1 MKVKRFFQKT
11 KLRKIVLP
19 VILLFMAIVGC
30 LTTSSA
36 AINRN
41 MSESAVKN
49 TPVSTKAIVQTEDE
63 DFEESLSSDD
73 GVSYTK
79 IGSDIYVVNY
89 DNSDSANQA
98 VNETYANSENVTA
111 NYDTIFKAAGN
122 GTFKKNINV
131 QKATDVLTEG
141 MTWREYADSV
151 GKKLVAVIDTG
162 VSEEY
167 SAVNMNFTDEAD
179 EDENGHGTMVAQTII
194 ENADGKAIIMSLKAL
209 GADGT
214 GYMSDVMEAV
224 QYAREQH
231 VDIIN
236 MSISAEDTT
245 GNSVFKSQITSAI
258 SEGIQIVAAAGNY
271 NTSSSYY
278 IPANIDGVISVGAVD
293 ADGNKIKTSNFNA
306 TYYEEA
312 DSSSIA
318 AAKIAGKIASGND
331 LSDEKKDS
339 DIKYNSETVNTKNTL
354 DKIYA
359 SDATEFVV
367 DKKEHATSHAL
378 DSFFDEKSKQYYYTY
393 SSPKEL
399 FKDWTRYTDDSDT
412 QQYYSISKE
421 KDKPFTIQYTTRQ
434 IQIYCWTGHGSW
446 KVGDGDGNDMD
457 GANVWRRGNWKG
469 YINKAYNETN
479 NPWPVR
485 FWASSD
491 ANYYNEQVGAQ
502 EGTWVW
508 EWNTANGLDN
518 ANFTVSFAPMT
529 RYRLYYDG
537 NGGTRDKE
545 YDQSN
550 YLIPGGSWQIYGS
563 NGKVAGLA
571 GASRTYYKFLGWG
584 SSKNDSRTDYG
595 TKDTISPWFSSGDKI
610 AYAKWEPYKLKVE
623 YYAAGA
629 LSGVPTPQ
637 TITYGVA
644 TNLSSSVPVKWGYTF
659 DHWTTN
665 GKQNDKLKS
674 NVDVPYRIGHTN
686 TYMAMTW
693 DKVVG
698 NLNGQT
704 VTLYGI
710 WNENTYNVVFNKN
723 DNGQRQTSTTAT
735 GTVANVTDALYDHTT
750 VTIPE
755 GYTKEG
761 YVFTGWNTKPD
772 GSGTRCDNGQKGNYL
787 PGEKL
792 TCLSV
797 TKDSKGKITSEAKT
811 VTLYAQ
817 WEPIS
822 YNITFDSNKETHV
835 RKNNKD
841 GRDYSLTKSSETTQI
856 VSGST
861 ASQSQTFDKAA
872 ALTANGFKWEG
883 HTFLGWSTDK
893 NATVATWKDGNTAS
907 YNFNTT
913 GGLSSTDK
921 DNVTLY
927 AIWRADAKKVTVD
940 PVKGSGKWNAAGD
953 PNQGGSSSV
962 KKAEDSVNRDGTG
975 NTKWGDKVILGE
987 AIPEN
992 KDATITYDVNTD
1004 EAVNID
1010 KTSETVHWKFSK
1022 WTKNAGANGIL
1033 YNNSSRAN
1041 DGSHDNGAQTYYI
1054 IQDTNDTVTA
1064 NYYMQS
1070 VVLPTPSRDGY
1081 TFLGWYYDA
1090 GCTDKVDGR
1099 GPGGTKYPLD
1109 ANGEEMK
1116 SEYQTRGNGGDTFR
1130 TGSDITIYARWQK
1143 NSYNYADTL
1152 QAFMQDD
1159 NGTSEQKVMIRK
1171 IDKTT
1176 KQPLTSVTINGKAS
1190 YFKLEV
1196 YKKSISSSN
1205 KVITIQTDTGVF
1217 DAGGNKLAGKTADAD
1232 GWYDVSAYLT
1242 PGETYIVHESIAA
1255 PGYSIAKDQTFV
1267 YTPNAATQ
1275 ISVEDEIVHPGNTYF
1290 LKLDSHG
1297 RLMSNVVFTLKDE
1310 TTGEIIKDFK
1320 TNRKGEF
1327 SAETDPV
1334 TGKPTITMYNYCTAG
1349 HRYSLTE
1356 KSAPAGFKLAA
1367 PVYFTMP
1374 DDGSSPATITVE
1386 DTPKTAGKLQ
1396 IQKLN
1401 HDDEPLAGAV
1411 FQLFTK
1417 DADGNLQPCYMKKST
1432 NEWTAEKGKSDDVVE
1447 MIGTTGDDGIV
1458 TFKNLPV
1465 NASYTGSEPD
1475 FTKKYYLKEVQ
1486 APEGY
1491 SLLTDIMEI
1500 RLPEDSDGQTFTY
1513 TVKDDSVTLTLEAGG
1528 FGNPMIY
1535 VGCGAIALLSVLDLI
1550 RRRHITA

>member
-1 MKVKRFFQKT
+1 MAIKQFFKKA
-11 KLRKIVLP
+11 KLRRLIIP
-19 VILLFMAIVGC
+19 VIVIFMTIVYFLTASSTAVNQKATGAIQ
-30 LTTSSA
+30 
-36 AINRN
+36 NR
-41 MSESAVKN
+41 
-49 TPVSTKAIVQTEDE
+49 PVSTKAIIQTEDE

-98 VNETYANSENVTA
+98 VNETYANSENVTT

-122 GTFKKNINV
+122 GNFKKNINV

-141 MTWREYADSV
+141 MTWREYADAV

-162 VSEEY
+162 VSEDY

-245 GNSVFKSQITSAI
+245 GNFVFKSQITSAI

-331 LSDEKKDS
+331 LSGEKKDS
-339 DIKYNSETVNTKNTL
+339 DIKYDSETVNTKNTL

-367 DKKEHATSHAL
+367 DTKEHATTYSL
-378 DSFFDEKSKQYYYTY
+378 DSFFDEESKQYYYTY
-393 SSPKEL
+393 KSSKEL
-399 FKDWTRYTDDSDT
+399 FSDWPKITDLDST
-412 QQYYSISKE
+412 PEYYSISKK
-421 KDKPFTIQYTTRQ
+421 KDKPFTIQYTKYPITINSNGKGRYWLSGGNELDLDQ
-434 IQIYCWTGHGSW
+434 SW
-446 KVGDGDGNDMD
+446 H
-457 GANVWRRGNWKG
+457 RGNYTG
-469 YINKAYNETN
+469 YVNEAFNDSNDAWPMDIHYESDYGYYCTVENPPKAAG
-479 NPWPVR
+479 V
-485 FWASSD
+485 AG
-491 ANYYNEQVGAQ
+491 VI
-502 EGTWVW
+502 GTISNR
-508 EWNTANGLDN
+508 EWTL
-518 ANFTVSFAPMT
+518 NFYPMT
-529 RYRLYYDG
+529 RYKLYYDA

-550 YLIPGGSWQIYGS
+550 ALIPGNGWQIYGS

-595 TKDTISPWFSSGDKI
+595 AKDTISPWFSSGDKT
-610 AYAKWEPYKLKVE
+610 AYAKWEPYKLKVN

-665 GKQNDKLKS
+665 GPQNDKLKS

-704 VTLYGI
+704 VTLYGV
-710 WNENTYNVVFNKN
+710 WKENTYNVVFNKN

-735 GTVANVTDALYDHTT
+735 GTVENVTDALYDHTT

-792 TCLSV
+792 TCLSA
-797 TKDSKGKITSEAKT
+797 TKDSTRKITGEAKT

-835 RKNNKD
+835 RKNSKD
-841 GRDYSLTKSSETTQI
+841 SRDYSLTKSSETTQI

-861 ASQSQTFDKAA
+861 ASQSQTFDKAV

-953 PNQGGSSSV
+953 PNQGGSSSI
-962 KKAEDSVNRDGTG
+962 KKAEDSVNRDGVG

-992 KDATITYDVNTD
+992 KDATVTYDVNTD

-1022 WTKNAGANGIL
+1022 WTQNTGAHGIL

-1041 DGSHDNGAQTYYI
+1041 EGSHDNGKQTYYI
-1054 IQDTNDTVTA
+1054 VQDTDDTVSA
-1064 NYYMQS
+1064 NYYMQT
-1070 VVLPTPSRDGY
+1070 VTLPTPTREGY

-1090 GCTDKVDGR
+1090 TCTDKVDGR
-1099 GPGGTKYPLD
+1099 GAGNSKYPLD

-1116 SEYQTRGNGGDTFR
+1116 AEYQTRGNGGDTFR
-1130 TGSDITIYARWQK
+1130 TDGDVTIYARWQK

-1152 QAFMQDD
+1152 QVFVQDD
-1159 NGTSEQKVMIRK
+1159 NGNDTGTYLRK
-1171 IDKTT
+1171 IDATT
-1176 KQPLTSVTINGKAS
+1176 LRPLKSVTAPNGTKYGFTVGIYKNNVSDSNLVLKLVTNKGLYGKNGNLVAPLT
-1190 YFKLEV
+1190 
-1196 YKKSISSSN
+1196 
-1205 KVITIQTDTGVF
+1205 TDV
-1217 DAGGNKLAGKTADAD
+1217 N
-1232 GWYDVSAYLT
+1232 GWYKINDQLEDGT
-1242 PGETYIVHESIAA
+1242 KYIVHEIEAA
-1255 PGYSIAKDQTFV
+1255 PGYVLAEDQSFV
-1267 YTPNAATQ
+1267 YNKSIPLQITVKDAKIYNDNGKVSITKYDEYSRVVANAEF
-1275 ISVEDEIVHPGNTYF
+1275 I
-1290 LKLDSHG
+1290 
-1297 RLMSNVVFTLKDE
+1297 LKDE
-1310 TTGEIIKDFK
+1310 TIGQEL
-1320 TNRKGEF
+1320 
-1327 SAETDPV
+1327 
-1334 TGKPTITMYNYCTAG
+1334 ITFTSDENGVLTKELSNYLTAG
-1349 HRYSLTE
+1349 HRYGLYETKAPEGYGICDPIYFTAPSRNGETMDDIIVQE
-1356 KSAPAGFKLAA
+1356 KTKNAELQILKQDGKNNEPLEGARFKL
-1367 PVYFTMP
+1367 YIK
-1374 DDGSSPATITVE
+1374 DSD
-1386 DTPKTAGKLQ
+1386 GKLVECFM
-1396 IQKLN
+1396 N
-1401 HDDEPLAGAV
+1401 VETHEWV
-1411 FQLFTK
+1411 
-1417 DADGNLQPCYMKKST
+1417 DAAKSSDT
-1432 NEWTAEKGKSDDVVE
+1432 VVPMELTTDEKGLVS
-1447 MIGTTGDDGIV
+1447 
-1458 TFKNLPV
+1458 FKNLPLRA
-1465 NASYTGSEPD
+1465 NFTGTEPD
-1475 FTKKYYLKEVQ
+1475 FTKSYYVKEIV
-1486 APEGY
+1486 APQGY
-1491 SLLTDIMEI
+1491 NALPDIIEIKLPDDGSNVFRYVATD
-1500 RLPEDSDGQTFTY
+1500 D
-1513 TVKDDSVTLTLEAGG
+1513 TVVLTLEAGG
-1528 FGNPMIY
+1528 NGQNVMILLMSSIMLAVSLGY
-1535 VGCGAIALLSVLDLI
+1535 IALSI
-1550 RRRHITA
+1550 RKRRNA

>member
-1 MKVKRFFQKT
+1 MAIKQFFKKT
-11 KLRKIVLP
+11 KLRRLIIP
-19 VILLFMAIVGC
+19 VIVIFMTIVYFLTASSTAVNQKATSAIQ
-30 LTTSSA
+30 
-36 AINRN
+36 NR
-41 MSESAVKN
+41 
-49 TPVSTKAIVQTEDE
+49 PVSTKAIIQTEDE
-63 DFEESLSSDD
+63 NFEESLSSDND
-73 GVSYTK
+73 VSYTK

-89 DNSDSANQA
+89 DNSDSADKA
-98 VNETYANSENVTA
+98 VNETYANSESVTT
-111 NYDTIFKAAGN
+111 NYDTIFEAAGN
-122 GTFKKNINV
+122 GNFKKSINV

-162 VSEEY
+162 VSEDY

-258 SEGIQIVAAAGNY
+258 SEGIQVVAAAGNY

-278 IPANIDGVISVGAVD
+278 IPANIDGVISVGAID

-331 LSDEKKDS
+331 LSGEKKDS

-367 DKKEHATSHAL
+367 DTKEHATSHAL

-399 FKDWTRYTDDSDT
+399 FKDWPKITDLDST
-412 QQYYSISKE
+412 PEYYSISK
-421 KDKPFTIQYTTRQ
+421 KKNKPFTIQYTKYPITINSNGKGR
-434 IQIYCWTGHGSW
+434 YWLSG
-446 KVGDGDGNDMD
+446 GNDND
-457 GANVWRRGNWKG
+457 LDQSWHRGNYTG
-469 YINKAYNETN
+469 YVNEAFNDSNDAWPMDIHYESDYGYYCPVENPPKAAGVAGVIGTISNREWTLNFYPMIHYTL
-479 NPWPVR
+479 
-485 FWASSD
+485 
-491 ANYYNEQVGAQ
+491 YYN
-502 EGTWVW
+502 
-508 EWNTANGLDN
+508 
-518 ANFTVSFAPMT
+518 
-529 RYRLYYDG
+529 G

-550 YLIPGGSWQIYGS
+550 ALIPGNGWQIYGS

-571 GASRTYYKFLGWG
+571 GANRTYYKFLGWG
-584 SSKNDSRTDYG
+584 SSKDDNKIDYG
-595 TKDTISPWFSSGDKI
+595 QKDSPSPWFSSGDKT

-629 LSGVPTPQ
+629 QSGVPAPQ
-637 TITYGVA
+637 EITYGVA

-665 GKQNDKLKS
+665 GPQNDKLKS

-704 VTLYGI
+704 VTLYGV
-710 WNENTYNVVFNKN
+710 WKENTYNVVFNKN
-723 DNGQRQTSTTAT
+723 DNGQRKTSTTAT

-792 TCLSV
+792 TCLSA

-835 RKNNKD
+835 RKNSKD
-841 GRDYSLTKSSETTQI
+841 SRDYSLTKSSETTQI

-861 ASQSQTFDKAA
+861 ASQSQTFDKAV

-927 AIWRADAKKVTVD
+927 AIWKADAHTVTID
-940 PVKGSGKWNAAGD
+940 PVKGSGTWNPAGD
-953 PNQGGSSSV
+953 PNQSGSSAV
-962 KKAEDSVNRDGTG
+962 RKGEDSVNKDKAG

-987 AIPEN
+987 AIPDN
-992 KDATITYDVNTD
+992 KDATVTYDVNTD
-1004 EAVNID
+1004 EPVNID

-1022 WTKNAGANGIL
+1022 WTKNTGANGIL
-1033 YNNSSRAN
+1033 YNNSSRTN

-1130 TGSDITIYARWQK
+1130 TDGDVTIYARWQK

-1152 QAFMQDD
+1152 QAFVQDD
-1159 NGTSEQKVMIRK
+1159 NGNDNGTYLRK
-1171 IDKTT
+1171 IDATT
-1176 KQPLTSVTINGKAS
+1176 LQPLDFVVAPSGMKYGFTVG
-1190 YFKLEV
+1190 V
-1196 YKKSISSSN
+1196 YKNSVSDSN
-1205 KVITIQTDTGVF
+1205 LVLKLVTDKGLY
-1217 DAGGNKLAGKTADAD
+1217 GKNGNLVAPLTTDSN
-1232 GWYDVSAYLT
+1232 GWYKINDYLEDGT
-1242 PGETYIVHESIAA
+1242 KYIVHEIEAA
-1255 PGYSIAKDQTFV
+1255 PSYLYAEDQTFV
-1267 YTPNAATQ
+1267 YSKAVPLQITMKDEKLIHEGGDISITKYDEYSRVVANA
-1275 ISVEDEIVHPGNTYF
+1275 EF
-1290 LKLDSHG
+1290 
-1297 RLMSNVVFTLKDE
+1297 MLKDE
-1310 TTGEIIKDFK
+1310 TTGKKVGTFTSDENGVIIESLAEWLDAGHHYGLYETNAPEGYGICNPIYFTAPSTNGETMDDIIVQEKTKNAELQILKQDGKNNEPLEGARFKLYMKDGDGKLVECFM
-1320 TNRKGEF
+1320 N
-1327 SAETDPV
+1327 AETHEWVDATKSSDTVVP
-1334 TGKPTITMYNYCTAG
+1334 ME
-1349 HRYSLTE
+1349 LT
-1356 KSAPAGFKLAA
+1356 
-1367 PVYFTMP
+1367 T
-1374 DDGSSPATITVE
+1374 D
-1386 DTPKTAGKLQ
+1386 
-1396 IQKLN
+1396 
-1401 HDDEPLAGAV
+1401 
-1411 FQLFTK
+1411 
-1417 DADGNLQPCYMKKST
+1417 
-1432 NEWTAEKGKSDDVVE
+1432 EKGLVS
-1447 MIGTTGDDGIV
+1447 
-1458 TFKNLPV
+1458 FKNLPLRA
-1465 NASYTGSEPD
+1465 NFTGTEPD
-1475 FTKKYYLKEVQ
+1475 FTKSYYVKEIA
-1486 APEGY
+1486 APQGY
-1491 SLLTDIMEI
+1491 NALPDIIEIKLPDDGSNVFRYVATD
-1500 RLPEDSDGQTFTY
+1500 D
-1513 TVKDDSVTLTLEAGG
+1513 TVVLTLEAGG
-1528 FGNPMIY
+1528 NGQNVMILLMSSIMLAVSLGY
-1535 VGCGAIALLSVLDLI
+1535 IALSI
-1550 RRRHITA
+1550 RKRRNA

>member
-1 MKVKRFFQKT
+1 MAIKQFFKKT
-11 KLRKIVLP
+11 KLRRLIIP
-19 VILLFMAIVGC
+19 VIVIFMAIVYF
-30 LTTSSA
+30 LTASSTAVNQKATS
-36 AINRN
+36 AIQN
-41 MSESAVKN
+41 SPA
-49 TPVSTKAIVQTEDE
+49 STKAIIQTEDE

-89 DNSDSANQA
+89 DNSDSAEQA
-98 VNETYANSENVTA
+98 VNETYANSEDVTT
-111 NYDTIFKAAGN
+111 NYDTIFEAAGN
-122 GTFKKNINV
+122 GNFKKNINV

-162 VSEEY
+162 VSEDY

-331 LSDEKKDS
+331 LSGEKKDS

-367 DKKEHATSHAL
+367 DTKEHATSHAL

-393 SSPKEL
+393 SSSKEL
-399 FKDWTRYTDDSDT
+399 FKDWPKITDLDST
-412 QQYYSISKE
+412 LEYYSISK
-421 KDKPFTIQYTTRQ
+421 KKNKPFTIQYTKYPITINSNGKGR
-434 IQIYCWTGHGSW
+434 YWLSG
-446 KVGDGDGNDMD
+446 GNDND
-457 GANVWRRGNWKG
+457 LDQSWHRGNYTG
-469 YINKAYNETN
+469 YVNEAFNDSNDAWPMDIHYESDYGYYCPVENPPKAAGVAGVIGTISNREWTLNFYPMIHYTL
-479 NPWPVR
+479 
-485 FWASSD
+485 
-491 ANYYNEQVGAQ
+491 YYN
-502 EGTWVW
+502 
-508 EWNTANGLDN
+508 
-518 ANFTVSFAPMT
+518 
-529 RYRLYYDG
+529 G

-550 YLIPGGSWQIYGS
+550 ALIPGNGWQIYGS
-563 NGKVAGLA
+563 NGKVADLA

-584 SSKNDSRTDYG
+584 SSKDDNKIDYG
-595 TKDTISPWFSSGDKI
+595 QKDSPSPWFSSGDKT

-629 LSGVPTPQ
+629 QSGVPAPQ
-637 TITYGVA
+637 EITYGVA

-665 GKQNDKLKS
+665 GPQNDKLKS
-674 NVDVPYRIGHTN
+674 NVEIPYRIGHTN
-686 TYMAMTW
+686 TYMAKTW
-693 DKVVG
+693 ADVVG

-723 DNGQRQTSTTAT
+723 DNGQRKTSTTAT
-735 GTVANVTDALYDHTT
+735 GTVENVTDALYDHTT

-797 TKDSKGKITSEAKT
+797 TKDSSGKITSEAKT

-841 GRDYSLTKSSETTQI
+841 NRDYSLTKSSETTQI

-861 ASQSQTFDKAA
+861 AAQSQTFDKAV

-940 PVKGSGKWNAAGD
+940 PVRGSGKWNAAGD

-962 KKAEDSVNRDGTG
+962 KKAEDSINKDGTG

-992 KDATITYDVNTD
+992 KDATVTYDVNTD
-1004 EAVNID
+1004 DTVNID

-1022 WTKNAGANGIL
+1022 WTQNTGAHGIL

-1041 DGSHDNGAQTYYI
+1041 DGSHDNGKQTYYI
-1054 IQDTNDTVTA
+1054 VQDTDDTVSA
-1064 NYYMQS
+1064 NYYMQT
-1070 VVLPTPSRDGY
+1070 VTLPTPTREGY

-1090 GCTDKVDGR
+1090 TCTDKVDGR
-1099 GPGGTKYPLD
+1099 GAGNSKYPLD

-1116 SEYQTRGNGGDTFR
+1116 AEYQTRGNGGDTFR
-1130 TGSDITIYARWQK
+1130 TDGNVTIYARWQK

-1152 QAFMQDD
+1152 QVFVQDD
-1159 NGTSEQKVMIRK
+1159 NGNDIGTYLRK
-1171 IDKTT
+1171 IDATT
-1176 KQPLTSVTINGKAS
+1176 LQPLKAVTTPSGAK
-1190 YFKLEV
+1190 YGFTVGV
-1196 YKKSISSSN
+1196 YKNNVSDSN
-1205 KVITIQTDTGVF
+1205 LVLKLITNKGLYGKNGNLVAPVTTDT
-1217 DAGGNKLAGKTADAD
+1217 N
-1232 GWYDVSAYLT
+1232 GWYKINDYLEDGT
-1242 PGETYIVHESIAA
+1242 KYIVHEIEAA
-1255 PGYSIAKDQTFV
+1255 PGYLLDKDQSFV
-1267 YTPNAATQ
+1267 YSKSTPLQITVKDEKLTHDGGDISITKYDEYSRVVANA
-1275 ISVEDEIVHPGNTYF
+1275 EF
-1290 LKLDSHG
+1290 L
-1297 RLMSNVVFTLKDE
+1297 LKDE
-1310 TTGEIIKDFK
+1310 ITNVEVTT
-1320 TNRKGEF
+1320 F
-1327 SAETDPV
+1327 SSDENGVLTDV
-1334 TGKPTITMYNYCTAG
+1334 LSRYITAG
-1349 HRYSLTE
+1349 HRYGLYETKAPEGYGICNPIYFTAPSTNGEAMNDIVVQE
-1356 KSAPAGFKLAA
+1356 KTKNAELQILKQDGKNNEPLEGARFKL
-1367 PVYFTMP
+1367 YMK
-1374 DDGSSPATITVE
+1374 DSD
-1386 DTPKTAGKLQ
+1386 GKLVECFM
-1396 IQKLN
+1396 N
-1401 HDDEPLAGAV
+1401 VETHEWVDA
-1411 FQLFTK
+1411 TK
-1417 DADGNLQPCYMKKST
+1417 ASDTVVPMELTTD
-1432 NEWTAEKGKSDDVVE
+1432 EKGLVS
-1447 MIGTTGDDGIV
+1447 
-1458 TFKNLPV
+1458 FKNLPLRA
-1465 NASYTGSEPD
+1465 NFTGTEPD
-1475 FTKKYYLKEVQ
+1475 FTKSYYVKEIV
-1486 APEGY
+1486 APQGY
-1491 SLLTDIMEI
+1491 NALPDIIEIKLPDDGSNVFRYVATD
-1500 RLPEDSDGQTFTY
+1500 D
-1513 TVKDDSVTLTLEAGG
+1513 TVVLTLEAGG
-1528 FGNPMIY
+1528 NGQNVMILLMSSIMLAVSLGY
-1535 VGCGAIALLSVLDLI
+1535 IALSI
-1550 RRRHITA
+1550 RKRRNASATR

>member
-1 MKVKRFFQKT
+1 MAIKQFFKKT
-11 KLRKIVLP
+11 KLRRLIIP
-19 VILLFMAIVGC
+19 VIVIFMAIVYF
-30 LTTSSA
+30 LTASSTA
-36 AINRN
+36 VNQKATGAIQNR
-41 MSESAVKN
+41 
-49 TPVSTKAIVQTEDE
+49 PVSTKAIIQTEDE

-98 VNETYANSENVTA
+98 VNETYANSENVTT
-111 NYDTIFKAAGN
+111 NYDTIFEAAGN
-122 GTFKKNINV
+122 GNFKKNINV
-131 QKATDVLTEG
+131 QKATDVLMEG

-162 VSEEY
+162 VSEDY

-293 ADGNKIKTSNFNA
+293 AAGNKIKTSNFNA

-367 DKKEHATSHAL
+367 DTKEHATSHAL

-393 SSPKEL
+393 KSSKEL
-399 FKDWTRYTDDSDT
+399 FSDWPKITDLDST
-412 QQYYSISKE
+412 PEYYSISKK
-421 KDKPFTIQYTTRQ
+421 KDKPFTIQYTKYPITINSNGKGR
-434 IQIYCWTGHGSW
+434 YWLSG
-446 KVGDGDGNDMD
+446 GNDND
-457 GANVWRRGNWKG
+457 LDQSWHRGNYTG
-469 YINKAYNETN
+469 YVNEGFNDSNDAWPMDIHYESDYGYYCPVENPPKAAGVAGVIGTISNREWTLNFYPMIHYTL
-479 NPWPVR
+479 
-485 FWASSD
+485 
-491 ANYYNEQVGAQ
+491 YYN
-502 EGTWVW
+502 
-508 EWNTANGLDN
+508 
-518 ANFTVSFAPMT
+518 
-529 RYRLYYDG
+529 G

-550 YLIPGGSWQIYGS
+550 ALIPGNGWQIYGS

-584 SSKNDSRTDYG
+584 SSKDDNKIDYG
-595 TKDTISPWFSSGDKI
+595 QKDSPSPLFSSGDKT

-665 GKQNDKLKS
+665 GPQNDKLKS

-686 TYMAMTW
+686 TYMAKTW
-693 DKVVG
+693 ADVVG

-704 VTLYGI
+704 VTLYGV
-710 WNENTYNVVFNKN
+710 WNQNTYDVVFNKN

-735 GTVANVTDALYDHTT
+735 GTVENVKNALYDDTK

-792 TCLSV
+792 TCLSA

-822 YNITFDSNKETHV
+822 YNITFDSNKDTHV

-841 GRDYSLTKSSETTQI
+841 NRDYSLTKSSETTQI

-861 ASQSQTFDKAA
+861 ASQSQTFDKAV

-940 PVKGSGKWNAAGD
+940 PVKGNGKWNAAGD

-992 KDATITYDVNTD
+992 KDATVTYDVNTD

-1022 WTKNAGANGIL
+1022 WTQNTGAHGIL

-1041 DGSHDNGAQTYYI
+1041 DGSHDNGKQTYYI
-1054 IQDTNDTVTA
+1054 VQDTDDTVSA
-1064 NYYMQS
+1064 NYYMQT
-1070 VVLPTPSRDGY
+1070 VTLPTPTREGY

-1090 GCTDKVDGR
+1090 TCTDKVDGR
-1099 GPGGTKYPLD
+1099 GAGNSKYPLD

-1116 SEYQTRGNGGDTFR
+1116 AEYQTRGNGGDTFR
-1130 TGSDITIYARWQK
+1130 TDGDVTIYARWQK

-1152 QAFMQDD
+1152 QVFVQDD
-1159 NGTSEQKVMIRK
+1159 NGNDTGTYLRK
-1171 IDKTT
+1171 IDAITLRPLKSVQTPQGKFGFT
-1176 KQPLTSVTINGKAS
+1176 VGIYKNSVNDSNLVLKLVTNKGLYGKNGNLVAPLT
-1190 YFKLEV
+1190 
-1196 YKKSISSSN
+1196 
-1205 KVITIQTDTGVF
+1205 TDV
-1217 DAGGNKLAGKTADAD
+1217 N
-1232 GWYDVSAYLT
+1232 GWYKISDQLEDGT
-1242 PGETYIVHESIAA
+1242 KYIVHEIEAA
-1255 PGYSIAKDQTFV
+1255 PGYTYDEDKTFV
-1267 YTPNAATQ
+1267 YNSKTPLQITVKDKRLQNPVGELSISKVDEYSRVVANAT
-1275 ISVEDEIVHPGNTYF
+1275 F
-1290 LKLDSHG
+1290 L
-1297 RLMSNVVFTLKDE
+1297 LKDE
-1310 TTGEIIKDFK
+1310 TTNTEEATFVSDENGVL
-1320 TNRKGEF
+1320 TNKLAGYL
-1327 SAETDPV
+1327 
-1334 TGKPTITMYNYCTAG
+1334 IAG
-1349 HRYSLTE
+1349 HRYGLYETKAPEGYGICDPIYFTAPSKNGETMNNIVVQE
-1356 KSAPAGFKLAA
+1356 KTKNAELQILKQDGKNNEPLEGARFKL
-1367 PVYFTMP
+1367 YMK
-1374 DDGSSPATITVE
+1374 DSD
-1386 DTPKTAGKLQ
+1386 GKLVECFM
-1396 IQKLN
+1396 N
-1401 HDDEPLAGAV
+1401 VETHEWVDA
-1411 FQLFTK
+1411 TK
-1417 DADGNLQPCYMKKST
+1417 ASDTVVPMELTTD
-1432 NEWTAEKGKSDDVVE
+1432 EKGLVS
-1447 MIGTTGDDGIV
+1447 
-1458 TFKNLPV
+1458 FKNLPLRA
-1465 NASYTGSEPD
+1465 NFTGTEPD
-1475 FTKKYYLKEVQ
+1475 FTKSYYVKEIV
-1486 APEGY
+1486 APQGY
-1491 SLLTDIMEI
+1491 NALPDIIEIKLPDDGSNVFRYVATD
-1500 RLPEDSDGQTFTY
+1500 D
-1513 TVKDDSVTLTLEAGG
+1513 TVVLTLEAGG
-1528 FGNPMIY
+1528 NGQNVMILLMSSIMLAVSLGY
-1535 VGCGAIALLSVLDLI
+1535 IALSI
-1550 RRRHITA
+1550 RKRRNA

>member
-1 MKVKRFFQKT
+1 MAIKQFFKKT
-11 KLRKIVLP
+11 KLRRLIIP
-19 VILLFMAIVGC
+19 VIVIFMAIVYF
-30 LTTSSA
+30 LTASSTA
-36 AINRN
+36 VNQKATGAIQNR
-41 MSESAVKN
+41 
-49 TPVSTKAIVQTEDE
+49 PVSTKAIIQTEDE

-98 VNETYANSENVTA
+98 VNETYANSENVTT
-111 NYDTIFKAAGN
+111 NYDTIFEAAGN
-122 GTFKKNINV
+122 GNFKKNINV

-162 VSEEY
+162 VSEDY

-339 DIKYNSETVNTKNTL
+339 DIKYNSETINTKNTL

-367 DKKEHATSHAL
+367 DTKEHATSHAL

-399 FKDWTRYTDDSDT
+399 FKDWPKITDLDST
-412 QQYYSISKE
+412 PGYYSISKK
-421 KDKPFTIQYTTRQ
+421 KDKPFTIQYTKYTITIKSNGKGR
-434 IQIYCWTGHGSW
+434 YWLSG
-446 KVGDGDGNDMD
+446 GNDYD
-457 GANVWRRGNWKG
+457 
-469 YINKAYNETN
+469 
-479 NPWPVR
+479 
-485 FWASSD
+485 
-491 ANYYNEQVGAQ
+491 
-502 EGTWVW
+502 
-508 EWNTANGLDN
+508 LDN
-518 ANFTVSFAPMT
+518 GWKRGDYTGYVNEAFNDSNDAWPMDIHYESDSGYYCPVEDPPKTAGVVGVIGTISNREWSLNFYPFTH
-529 RYRLYYDG
+529 YRLYYNG

-550 YLIPGGSWQIYGS
+550 ALIPGNGWQIYGS

-584 SSKNDSRTDYG
+584 SSTDNNNIDYG
-595 TKDTISPWFSSGDKI
+595 AKDDTPWFSSGDKT

-629 LSGVPTPQ
+629 QSGVPAPQ

-665 GKQNDKLKS
+665 GQQNDKLKS
-674 NVDVPYRIGHTN
+674 NVDIPYRIGHTN

-710 WNENTYNVVFNKN
+710 WNENTYNVTFNKN
-723 DNGQRQTSTTAT
+723 DNGQRKTSTTAT

-797 TKDSKGKITSEAKT
+797 TKNNKGDITSEAKT

-861 ASQSQTFDKAA
+861 ASQSQTFDKAV

-940 PVKGSGKWNAAGD
+940 PVKGNGKWNAAGD

-992 KDATITYDVNTD
+992 KDATVTYDVNTD

-1022 WTKNAGANGIL
+1022 WTQNTGAHGIL

-1041 DGSHDNGAQTYYI
+1041 DGSHDNGKQTYYI
-1054 IQDTNDTVTA
+1054 VQDTDDTVSA
-1064 NYYMQS
+1064 NYYMQT
-1070 VVLPTPSRDGY
+1070 VTLPTPTREGY

-1090 GCTDKVDGR
+1090 ECTDKVDGR
-1099 GPGGTKYPLD
+1099 GAGNSKYPLD

-1116 SEYQTRGNGGDTFR
+1116 AEYQTRGNGGDTFR
-1130 TGSDITIYARWQK
+1130 TDGDVTIYARWQK

-1152 QAFMQDD
+1152 QVFVQDD
-1159 NGTSEQKVMIRK
+1159 NGNDTGTYLRK
-1171 IDKTT
+1171 IDAITLRPLKSITAPNGTKYGFTVGVYKNNVSDSNLVLKLVTDKGLYGKNGNLVAPVTT
-1176 KQPLTSVTINGKAS
+1176 DINGWYKIND
-1190 YFKLEV
+1190 YLEDGTK
-1196 YKKSISSSN
+1196 Y
-1205 KVITIQTDTGVF
+1205 VI
-1217 DAGGNKLAGKTADAD
+1217 
-1232 GWYDVSAYLT
+1232 
-1242 PGETYIVHESIAA
+1242 HEIEAA
-1255 PGYSIAKDQTFV
+1255 PGYVLAEDQIFV
-1267 YTPNAATQ
+1267 YNKSIPLQITVKDSKIYNDNGKVSITKYDEYSRVVANAKF
-1275 ISVEDEIVHPGNTYF
+1275 V
-1290 LKLDSHG
+1290 
-1297 RLMSNVVFTLKDE
+1297 LKDE
-1310 TTGEIIKDFK
+1310 TINQELMTFTSDENGVL
-1320 TNRKGEF
+1320 TNEL
-1327 SAETDPV
+1327 S
-1334 TGKPTITMYNYCTAG
+1334 NYLTAG
-1349 HRYSLTE
+1349 HRYGLYETKAPEGYGICDPIYFTAPSRNGETMNDIVVQE
-1356 KSAPAGFKLAA
+1356 KTKNAEFQILKQDGKNNEPLEGARFKL
-1367 PVYFTMP
+1367 YMK
-1374 DDGSSPATITVE
+1374 DSD
-1386 DTPKTAGKLQ
+1386 GKLVECFM
-1396 IQKLN
+1396 N
-1401 HDDEPLAGAV
+1401 VETHEWV
-1411 FQLFTK
+1411 
-1417 DADGNLQPCYMKKST
+1417 DAAKASDTVVPMELT
-1432 NEWTAEKGKSDDVVE
+1432 TDEKGLVS
-1447 MIGTTGDDGIV
+1447 
-1458 TFKNLPV
+1458 FKNLPLRA
-1465 NASYTGSEPD
+1465 NFTGTEPD
-1475 FTKKYYLKEVQ
+1475 FTKSYYVKEIA
-1486 APEGY
+1486 APQGY
-1491 SLLTDIMEI
+1491 NALPDIIEIKLPDDGSNVFRYVATD
-1500 RLPEDSDGQTFTY
+1500 D
-1513 TVKDDSVTLTLEAGG
+1513 TVVLTLEAGG
-1528 FGNPMIY
+1528 NGQNVMILLMSSIMLAVSLGY
-1535 VGCGAIALLSVLDLI
+1535 IALSI
-1550 RRRHITA
+1550 RKRRNA

>member
-1 MKVKRFFQKT
+1 MAIKQFFKKT
-11 KLRKIVLP
+11 KLRRLIIP
-19 VILLFMAIVGC
+19 VIVIFMTIVYFLTASSTAVNQKATSAIQ
-30 LTTSSA
+30 
-36 AINRN
+36 NR
-41 MSESAVKN
+41 
-49 TPVSTKAIVQTEDE
+49 PVSTKAIIQTEDE

-89 DNSDSANQA
+89 DNSDSAEQA
-98 VNETYANSENVTA
+98 VNETYANSENVTT
-111 NYDTIFKAAGN
+111 NYDTIFEAAGN
-122 GTFKKNINV
+122 GNFKKTINV

-162 VSEEY
+162 VSEDY

-258 SEGIQIVAAAGNY
+258 SEEIQVVAAAGNY

-312 DSSSIA
+312 DSSSLA

-331 LSDEKKDS
+331 LSGEKTDS
-339 DIKYNSETVNTKNTL
+339 DIKYDSETVNTKNTL

-367 DKKEHATSHAL
+367 DTKEHATSYAL
-378 DSFFDEKSKQYYYTY
+378 DSFFDEESKQYYYTY

-399 FKDWTRYTDDSDT
+399 FKEWSRFTDDSDT

-421 KDKPFTIQYTTRQ
+421 KNKPFTIQYTTRQ
-434 IQIYCWTGHGSW
+434 IQIYCWTGHGQW
-446 KVGDGDGNDMD
+446 KVGDGDKNDMS

-469 YINKAYNETN
+469 YINAAYNETN
-479 NPWPVR
+479 NPWPIR

-508 EWNTANGLDN
+508 NWDTNNGLDN

-529 RYRLYYDG
+529 HYRLYYFG

-545 YDQSN
+545 YDQSD

-584 SSKNDSRTDYG
+584 SSKDDNRTDYG
-595 TKDTISPWFSSGDKI
+595 AKDTISPWFSSGDKN

-698 NLNGQT
+698 NQNGQT
-704 VTLYGI
+704 VTLYGV

-735 GTVANVTDALYDHTT
+735 GTVENVTDALYDHTT

-797 TKDSKGKITSEAKT
+797 TKDSKGKITGETKT

-822 YNITFDSNKETHV
+822 YNITFDSNKDTHV
-835 RKNNKD
+835 RKNSKENK
-841 GRDYSLTKSSETTQI
+841 DYSLTKSSETTQI

-861 ASQSQTFDKAA
+861 ASQSQTFDKAV

-953 PNQGGSSSV
+953 PNLGGSSSV
-962 KKAEDSVNRDGTG
+962 KKAEDSVNKDGTG

-992 KDATITYDVNTD
+992 KDATVTYDVNTD
-1004 EAVNID
+1004 DTVNID

-1022 WTKNAGANGIL
+1022 WTQNTGAHGIL

-1041 DGSHDNGAQTYYI
+1041 DGSHDNGKQTYYI
-1054 IQDTNDTVTA
+1054 VQDTDDTVSA
-1064 NYYMQS
+1064 NYYMQT
-1070 VVLPTPSRDGY
+1070 VTLPTPTRDGY

-1090 GCTDKVDGR
+1090 ACTDKVDGR
-1099 GPGGTKYPLD
+1099 GAGNSKYPLD

-1116 SEYQTRGNGGDTFR
+1116 AEYQTRGNGGDTFR
-1130 TGSDITIYARWQK
+1130 TDGNVTIYARWQK

-1152 QAFMQDD
+1152 QVFVQDD
-1159 NGTSEQKVMIRK
+1159 NGNDTGTYLRK
-1171 IDKTT
+1171 IDATT
-1176 KQPLTSVTINGKAS
+1176 LQPLKYVVLKGKK
-1190 YFKLEV
+1190 YGFTVGV
-1196 YKKSISSSN
+1196 YKNSVSDSN
-1205 KVITIQTDTGVF
+1205 LVLKLVTDKGLYGKNGNLVAPLTT
-1217 DAGGNKLAGKTADAD
+1217 DAN
-1232 GWYDVSAYLT
+1232 GWYKINDYLEDGT
-1242 PGETYIVHESIAA
+1242 KYVVHEIEAA
-1255 PGYSIAKDQTFV
+1255 PQYLLDVDQTFV
-1267 YTPNAATQ
+1267 YSKSTPLQITVKDEKILHDGGELSITKVDEYSRVVANAEF
-1275 ISVEDEIVHPGNTYF
+1275 V
-1290 LKLDSHG
+1290 
-1297 RLMSNVVFTLKDE
+1297 LKDE
-1310 TTGEIIKDFK
+1310 TTNTEEETFVSDENGVITEKL
-1320 TNRKGEF
+1320 
-1327 SAETDPV
+1327 SA
-1334 TGKPTITMYNYCTAG
+1334 YLTAG
-1349 HRYSLTE
+1349 HRYGLYETKAPEGYGVCDPIYFTAPSKNGETMNDIVVQE
-1356 KSAPAGFKLAA
+1356 KTKNAELQILKQDGKNNEPLEGARFKL
-1367 PVYFTMP
+1367 YM
-1374 DDGSSPATITVE
+1374 
-1386 DTPKTAGKLQ
+1386 
-1396 IQKLN
+1396 
-1401 HDDEPLAGAV
+1401 
-1411 FQLFTK
+1411 K
-1417 DADGNLQPCYMKKST
+1417 DSDGNLVECFMNAETHEWVDATKSSDT
-1432 NEWTAEKGKSDDVVE
+1432 VVPMELTTDEKGLVS
-1447 MIGTTGDDGIV
+1447 
-1458 TFKNLPV
+1458 FKNLPLRA
-1465 NASYTGSEPD
+1465 NFTGTEPD
-1475 FTKKYYLKEVQ
+1475 FTKSYYVKEIV
-1486 APEGY
+1486 APQGY
-1491 SLLTDIMEI
+1491 NALPDIIEIKLPDDGSNVFRYVATD
-1500 RLPEDSDGQTFTY
+1500 D
-1513 TVKDDSVTLTLEAGG
+1513 TVVLTLEAGG
-1528 FGNPMIY
+1528 NGQNVMI
-1535 VGCGAIALLSVLDLI
+1535 LLMSSIMLAVSLGYIVLSI
-1550 RRRHITA
+1550 RKRRDA

>member
-1 MKVKRFFQKT
+1 MAIKQFFKKT
-11 KLRKIVLP
+11 KLRRLIIP
-19 VILLFMAIVGC
+19 VIVIFMAIVYF
-30 LTTSSA
+30 LTASSTA
-36 AINRN
+36 VNQKATGAIQNR
-41 MSESAVKN
+41 
-49 TPVSTKAIVQTEDE
+49 PVSTKAIIQTEDE

-98 VNETYANSENVTA
+98 VNETYANSENVTT

-122 GTFKKNINV
+122 GNFKKNINV

-162 VSEEY
+162 VSEDY

-278 IPANIDGVISVGAVD
+278 IPANIDGVISVGAID
-293 ADGNKIKTSNFNA
+293 SDGNKIKTSNFNA

-331 LSDEKKDS
+331 LSGEKKDS

-367 DKKEHATSHAL
+367 DTKEHATSHAL

-393 SSPKEL
+393 SSSKEL
-399 FKDWTRYTDDSDT
+399 FKDWPKITDLDST
-412 QQYYSISKE
+412 LEYYSISK
-421 KDKPFTIQYTTRQ
+421 KKNKPFTIQYTKYPITINSNGKGR
-434 IQIYCWTGHGSW
+434 YWLSG
-446 KVGDGDGNDMD
+446 GNDND
-457 GANVWRRGNWKG
+457 LDQSWHRGNYTG
-469 YINKAYNETN
+469 YVNEAFN
-479 NPWPVR
+479 DSNDAWPMDIHYESDDGYYCPVENPPKTAGV
-485 FWASSD
+485 AG
-491 ANYYNEQVGAQ
+491 VI
-502 EGTWVW
+502 GTISNR
-508 EWNTANGLDN
+508 EWTL
-518 ANFTVSFAPMT
+518 NFYPMT
-529 RYRLYYDG
+529 RYKLYYDA

-550 YLIPGGSWQIYGS
+550 ALIPGNGWQIYGS

-571 GASRTYYKFLGWG
+571 GANRTYYKFLGWG
-584 SSKNDSRTDYG
+584 SSKDDNKIDYG
-595 TKDTISPWFSSGDKI
+595 QKDSPSPWFSSGDKT
-610 AYAKWEPYKLKVE
+610 AYAKWEPYKLKVN

-665 GKQNDKLKS
+665 GPQNDKLKS

-704 VTLYGI
+704 VTLYGV
-710 WNENTYNVVFNKN
+710 WKENTYNVVFNKN
-723 DNGQRQTSTTAT
+723 DNGQRKTSTTAT

-792 TCLSV
+792 TCLSA
-797 TKDSKGKITSEAKT
+797 TKDSTGKITGEAKT

-835 RKNNKD
+835 RKNSKD
-841 GRDYSLTKSSETTQI
+841 NRDYSLTKSSETTQI

-861 ASQSQTFDKAA
+861 ASQSQTFDKAV

-940 PVKGSGKWNAAGD
+940 PVKGNGKWNAAGD

-992 KDATITYDVNTD
+992 KDATVTYDVNTD

-1022 WTKNAGANGIL
+1022 WTQNTGAHGIL

-1041 DGSHDNGAQTYYI
+1041 DGSHDNGKQTYYI
-1054 IQDTNDTVTA
+1054 VQDTDDTVSA
-1064 NYYMQS
+1064 NYYMQT
-1070 VVLPTPSRDGY
+1070 VTLPTPTRDGY

-1090 GCTDKVDGR
+1090 ACTDKVDGR
-1099 GPGGTKYPLD
+1099 GAGNSKYPLD

-1116 SEYQTRGNGGDTFR
+1116 AEYQTRGNGGDTFR
-1130 TGSDITIYARWQK
+1130 TDGDVTIYARWQK

-1152 QAFMQDD
+1152 QAFVQDD
-1159 NGTSEQKVMIRK
+1159 NGNDTGTYLRK
-1171 IDKTT
+1171 IDATT
-1176 KQPLTSVTINGKAS
+1176 LQPLDFVVAPNGMK
-1190 YFKLEV
+1190 YGFTVGV
-1196 YKKSISSSN
+1196 YKNSVSDSN
-1205 KVITIQTDTGVF
+1205 LVLKLITDKGLYGKNGNLVAPLTTDS
-1217 DAGGNKLAGKTADAD
+1217 N
-1232 GWYDVSAYLT
+1232 GWYKINDYLEDGT
-1242 PGETYIVHESIAA
+1242 KYIVHEIEAA
-1255 PGYSIAKDQTFV
+1255 PSYLYAEDQTFV
-1267 YTPNAATQ
+1267 YSKAVPLQITMKDEKLIHEGGDISITKYDEYSRVVANA
-1275 ISVEDEIVHPGNTYF
+1275 EF
-1290 LKLDSHG
+1290 
-1297 RLMSNVVFTLKDE
+1297 MLKDE
-1310 TTGEIIKDFK
+1310 TTGKKVGTFTSDENGVII
-1320 TNRKGEF
+1320 E
-1327 SAETDPV
+1327 SLAEWLD
-1334 TGKPTITMYNYCTAG
+1334 AG
-1349 HRYSLTE
+1349 HRYGLYETNAPEGYGICNPIYFTAPSTNGETMDDIIVQE
-1356 KSAPAGFKLAA
+1356 KTKNAELQILKQDGKNNEPLEGARFKL
-1367 PVYFTMP
+1367 YMK
-1374 DDGSSPATITVE
+1374 DS
-1386 DTPKTAGKLQ
+1386 AGKLVECFM
-1396 IQKLN
+1396 N
-1401 HDDEPLAGAV
+1401 VETHEWVDA
-1411 FQLFTK
+1411 TK
-1417 DADGNLQPCYMKKST
+1417 ASDTVVPMELTTD
-1432 NEWTAEKGKSDDVVE
+1432 EKGLVS
-1447 MIGTTGDDGIV
+1447 
-1458 TFKNLPV
+1458 FKNLPLRA
-1465 NASYTGSEPD
+1465 NFTGTEPD
-1475 FTKKYYLKEVQ
+1475 FTKSYYVKEIA
-1486 APEGY
+1486 APQGY
-1491 SLLTDIMEI
+1491 NALPDIIEIKLPDDGSNVFRYVATD
-1500 RLPEDSDGQTFTY
+1500 D
-1513 TVKDDSVTLTLEAGG
+1513 TVVLTLEAGG
-1528 FGNPMIY
+1528 NGQNVMILLMSSIMLAVSLGY
-1535 VGCGAIALLSVLDLI
+1535 IALSI
-1550 RRRHITA
+1550 RKRRNA

>member
-11 KLRKIVLP
+11 KLRKIVIP
-19 VILLFMAIVGC
+19 VLLLFMAIVGC
-30 LTTSSA
+30 LTTSSSV
-36 AINRN
+36 INRN
-41 MSESAVKN
+41 MSEHAVNN
-49 TPVSTKAIVQTEDE
+49 TPASTKAIIQTEDE

-98 VNETYANSENVTA
+98 VNETYANSENVTT

-122 GTFKKNINV
+122 GNFKKNINV

-162 VSEEY
+162 VSEDY

-214 GYMSDVMEAV
+214 GYMSDVMKAV

-278 IPANIDGVISVGAVD
+278 IPANIDGVISVGAID
-293 ADGNKIKTSNFNA
+293 SDGNKIKTSNFNA

-331 LSDEKKDS
+331 LSGEKKDS

-367 DKKEHATSHAL
+367 DTKEHATSHAL

-393 SSPKEL
+393 SSSKEL
-399 FKDWTRYTDDSDT
+399 FKDWPKITDLDST
-412 QQYYSISKE
+412 LEYYSISK
-421 KDKPFTIQYTTRQ
+421 KKNKPFTIQYTKYPITINSNGKGR
-434 IQIYCWTGHGSW
+434 YWLSG
-446 KVGDGDGNDMD
+446 GNDND
-457 GANVWRRGNWKG
+457 LDQSWHRGNYTG
-469 YINKAYNETN
+469 YVNEAFNDSNDAWPMDIHYESDYGYYCPVENPPKAAGVAGVIGTISNREWTLNFYPMIHYTL
-479 NPWPVR
+479 
-485 FWASSD
+485 
-491 ANYYNEQVGAQ
+491 YYN
-502 EGTWVW
+502 
-508 EWNTANGLDN
+508 
-518 ANFTVSFAPMT
+518 
-529 RYRLYYDG
+529 G

-550 YLIPGGSWQIYGS
+550 ALIPGNGWQIYGS

-571 GASRTYYKFLGWG
+571 GANRTYYKFLGWG
-584 SSKNDSRTDYG
+584 SSKDDNKIDYG
-595 TKDTISPWFSSGDKI
+595 QKDSPSPWFSSGDKT

-629 LSGVPTPQ
+629 QSGVPAPQ
-637 TITYGVA
+637 EITYGVA

-665 GKQNDKLKS
+665 GPQNDKLKS

-704 VTLYGI
+704 VTLYGV
-710 WNENTYNVVFNKN
+710 WKENTYNVVFNKN
-723 DNGQRQTSTTAT
+723 DNGQRKTSTTAT

-792 TCLSV
+792 TCLSA

-835 RKNNKD
+835 RKNSKD
-841 GRDYSLTKSSETTQI
+841 SRDYSLTKSSETTQI

-861 ASQSQTFDKAA
+861 ASQSQTFDKAV

-927 AIWRADAKKVTVD
+927 AIWKADAHTVTID
-940 PVKGSGKWNAAGD
+940 PVKGSGTWNPAGD
-953 PNQGGSSSV
+953 PNQSGSSAV
-962 KKAEDSVNRDGTG
+962 RKGEDSVNKDKAG

-987 AIPEN
+987 AIPDN
-992 KDATITYDVNTD
+992 KDATVTYDVNTD
-1004 EAVNID
+1004 EPVNID

-1022 WTKNAGANGIL
+1022 WTKNTGANGIL
-1033 YNNSSRAN
+1033 YNNSSRTN

-1130 TGSDITIYARWQK
+1130 TDRDITIYARWQK

-1152 QAFMQDD
+1152 QAFMQDA

-1171 IDKTT
+1171 IDKKT
-1176 KQPLTSVTINGKAS
+1176 KQPLTSVTVNGKTS

-1217 DAGGNKLAGKTADAD
+1217 DAVGNKLAGKTADAD

-1267 YTPNAATQ
+1267 YTPDTTTQ

-1297 RLMSNVVFTLKDE
+1297 RPMSNVVFTLKDE

-1417 DADGNLQPCYMKKST
+1417 DADGNLQTCYMKKST
-1432 NEWTAEKGKSDDVVE
+1432 NEWVSEKGKSDDVVE

-1500 RLPEDSDGQTFTY
+1500 RLPEDSDGQIFTY
-1513 TVKDDSVTLTLEAGG
+1513 TVKDDSVTLTLEAGS

-1535 VGCGAIALLSVLDLI
+1535 VGCGAIALLSVLALI
-1550 RRRHITA
+1550 RRRYITA

>member
-1 MKVKRFFQKT
+1 MVIKQFFKKT
-11 KLRKIVLP
+11 KLRRLIIP
-19 VILLFMAIVGC
+19 VIVIFMAIVYF
-30 LTTSSA
+30 LTASSTA
-36 AINRN
+36 VNQKATGAIQNR
-41 MSESAVKN
+41 
-49 TPVSTKAIVQTEDE
+49 PVSTKAIIQTEDE

-98 VNETYANSENVTA
+98 VNETYANSENVTT

-122 GTFKKNINV
+122 GNFKKNINV

-162 VSEEY
+162 VSEDY

-278 IPANIDGVISVGAVD
+278 IPANIDGVISVGAID
-293 ADGNKIKTSNFNA
+293 SDGNKIKTSNFNA

-331 LSDEKKDS
+331 LSGEKKDS

-367 DKKEHATSHAL
+367 DTKEHATSHAL
-378 DSFFDEKSKQYYYTY
+378 DSFFDEESKQYYYTY

-399 FKDWTRYTDDSDT
+399 FKEWARYTDDNDT

-434 IQIYCWTGHGSW
+434 IQIYCWTGHGQW
-446 KVGDGDGNDMD
+446 KVGDGDVNDMS

-479 NPWPVR
+479 NPWPIR

-529 RYRLYYDG
+529 RYRLYYDA
-537 NGGTRDKE
+537 NGGARDKE

-563 NGKVAGLA
+563 NGKVSGLA

-595 TKDTISPWFSSGDKI
+595 AKDTISPWFSSGDKI
-610 AYAKWEPYKLKVE
+610 AYAKWEPYKLKVN

-665 GKQNDKLKS
+665 GPQNDKLKS

-704 VTLYGI
+704 VTLYGV
-710 WNENTYNVVFNKN
+710 WKENTYNVVFNKN
-723 DNGQRQTSTTAT
+723 DNGQRKTSTTAT

-792 TCLSV
+792 TCLSA
-797 TKDSKGKITSEAKT
+797 TKDSTGKITGEAKT

-835 RKNNKD
+835 RKNSKD
-841 GRDYSLTKSSETTQI
+841 SRDYSLTKSSETTQI

-940 PVKGSGKWNAAGD
+940 PVKGNGKWNAAGD

-992 KDATITYDVNTD
+992 KDATVTYDVNTD
-1004 EAVNID
+1004 ESVNID

-1022 WTKNAGANGIL
+1022 WTQNTGAHGIL

-1041 DGSHDNGAQTYYI
+1041 DGSHDNGKQTYYI
-1054 IQDTNDTVTA
+1054 VQDTDDTVSA
-1064 NYYMQS
+1064 NYYMQT
-1070 VVLPTPSRDGY
+1070 VTLPTPTRDGY

-1090 GCTDKVDGR
+1090 ACTDKVDGR
-1099 GPGGTKYPLD
+1099 GAGNSKYPLD

-1116 SEYQTRGNGGDTFR
+1116 AEYQTRGNGGDTFR
-1130 TGSDITIYARWQK
+1130 TDGDVTIYARWQK

-1152 QAFMQDD
+1152 QVFVQDD
-1159 NGTSEQKVMIRK
+1159 NGNDTGTYLRK
-1171 IDKTT
+1171 INATTLKPMTFVKDLNGNKYGFTVGIYKTSVNDSNLVLKLVTDKGLYG
-1176 KQPLTSVTINGKAS
+1176 KNGNLVAPLT
-1190 YFKLEV
+1190 
-1196 YKKSISSSN
+1196 
-1205 KVITIQTDTGVF
+1205 TDV
-1217 DAGGNKLAGKTADAD
+1217 N
-1232 GWYDVSAYLT
+1232 GWYKINDFLEDGTKYV
-1242 PGETYIVHESIAA
+1242 VHEIEAA
-1255 PGYSIAKDQTFV
+1255 PGYLLDTDQSFV
-1267 YTPNAATQ
+1267 YNKSTPLQITVKDERIQHDGGDVSITKYDEYSRVVANA
-1275 ISVEDEIVHPGNTYF
+1275 EF
-1290 LKLDSHG
+1290 L
-1297 RLMSNVVFTLKDE
+1297 LKDE
-1310 TTGEIIKDFK
+1310 TTNVEVATFASDENGVL
-1320 TNRKGEF
+1320 
-1327 SAETDPV
+1327 TD
-1334 TGKPTITMYNYCTAG
+1334 KLSRYITAG
-1349 HRYSLTE
+1349 HRYGLYETKAPEGYGICDPIYFTAPSTNGETMNDIIVQE
-1356 KSAPAGFKLAA
+1356 KTKNAELQILKQDGKNNEPLEGARFKL
-1367 PVYFTMP
+1367 YMK
-1374 DDGSSPATITVE
+1374 DSD
-1386 DTPKTAGKLQ
+1386 GKLVECFM
-1396 IQKLN
+1396 N
-1401 HDDEPLAGAV
+1401 VETHEWV
-1411 FQLFTK
+1411 
-1417 DADGNLQPCYMKKST
+1417 DASKASDTVVPMELT
-1432 NEWTAEKGKSDDVVE
+1432 TDEKGLVS
-1447 MIGTTGDDGIV
+1447 
-1458 TFKNLPV
+1458 FKNLPLRA
-1465 NASYTGSEPD
+1465 NFTGTEPD
-1475 FTKKYYLKEVQ
+1475 FTKSYYVKEIV
-1486 APEGY
+1486 APQGY
-1491 SLLTDIMEI
+1491 NALPDIIEIKLPDDGSNVFRYVATD
-1500 RLPEDSDGQTFTY
+1500 D
-1513 TVKDDSVTLTLEAGG
+1513 TVVLTLEAGG
-1528 FGNPMIY
+1528 NGQNVMILLMSSIMLAVSLGY
-1535 VGCGAIALLSVLDLI
+1535 IALSI
-1550 RRRHITA
+1550 RKRRNA

>member
-1 MKVKRFFQKT
+1 MAIKQFFKKT
-11 KLRKIVLP
+11 KLRRLIIP
-19 VILLFMAIVGC
+19 VIVIFMAIVYF
-30 LTTSSA
+30 LTASSTA
-36 AINRN
+36 VNQKATGAIQNR
-41 MSESAVKN
+41 
-49 TPVSTKAIVQTEDE
+49 PVSTKAIIQTEDE

-98 VNETYANSENVTA
+98 VNETYANSENVTT

-122 GTFKKNINV
+122 GNFKKNINV

-162 VSEEY
+162 VSEDY

-278 IPANIDGVISVGAVD
+278 IPANIDGVISVGAID
-293 ADGNKIKTSNFNA
+293 SDGNKIKTSNFNA

-331 LSDEKKDS
+331 LSGEKKDS

-367 DKKEHATSHAL
+367 DTKEHATSHAL

-393 SSPKEL
+393 SSSKEL
-399 FKDWTRYTDDSDT
+399 FKDWPKITDLDST
-412 QQYYSISKE
+412 LEYYSISK
-421 KDKPFTIQYTTRQ
+421 KKNKPFTIQYTKYPITINSNGKGR
-434 IQIYCWTGHGSW
+434 YWLSG
-446 KVGDGDGNDMD
+446 GNDND
-457 GANVWRRGNWKG
+457 LDQSWHRGNYTG
-469 YINKAYNETN
+469 YVNEAFN
-479 NPWPVR
+479 DSNDAWPMDIHYESDDGYYCPVENPPKTAGV
-485 FWASSD
+485 AG
-491 ANYYNEQVGAQ
+491 VI
-502 EGTWVW
+502 GTISNR
-508 EWNTANGLDN
+508 EWTL
-518 ANFTVSFAPMT
+518 NFYPMT
-529 RYRLYYDG
+529 RYKLYYDA

-550 YLIPGGSWQIYGS
+550 ALIPGNGWQIYGS

-571 GASRTYYKFLGWG
+571 GANRTYYKFLGWG
-584 SSKNDSRTDYG
+584 SSKDDNKIDYG
-595 TKDTISPWFSSGDKI
+595 QKDSPSPWFSSGDKT
-610 AYAKWEPYKLKVE
+610 AYAKWEPYKLKVN

-665 GKQNDKLKS
+665 GPQNDKLKS

-704 VTLYGI
+704 VTLYGV
-710 WNENTYNVVFNKN
+710 WKENTYNVVFNKN
-723 DNGQRQTSTTAT
+723 DNGQRKTSTTAT

-792 TCLSV
+792 TCLSA
-797 TKDSKGKITSEAKT
+797 TKDSTGKITGEAKT

-835 RKNNKD
+835 RKNSKD
-841 GRDYSLTKSSETTQI
+841 NRDYSLTKSSETTQI

-861 ASQSQTFDKAA
+861 ASQSQTFDKAV

-940 PVKGSGKWNAAGD
+940 PVKGNGKWNAAGD

-992 KDATITYDVNTD
+992 KDATVTYDVNTD

-1022 WTKNAGANGIL
+1022 WTQNAGAHGIL

-1041 DGSHDNGAQTYYI
+1041 DGSHDNGKQTYYI
-1054 IQDTNDTVTA
+1054 VQDTDDTVSA
-1064 NYYMQS
+1064 NYYMQT
-1070 VVLPTPSRDGY
+1070 VTLPTPTRDGY

-1090 GCTDKVDGR
+1090 TCTDKVDGR
-1099 GPGGTKYPLD
+1099 GAGNSKYPLD

-1116 SEYQTRGNGGDTFR
+1116 AEYQTRGNGGDTFR
-1130 TGSDITIYARWQK
+1130 TDGDVTIYARWQK

-1152 QAFMQDD
+1152 QAFVQDD
-1159 NGTSEQKVMIRK
+1159 NGNDIGTYLRK
-1171 IDKTT
+1171 IDATT
-1176 KQPLTSVTINGKAS
+1176 LQPLKHVILKGKK
-1190 YFKLEV
+1190 YGFTVGV
-1196 YKKSISSSN
+1196 YKNSVSDSN
-1205 KVITIQTDTGVF
+1205 LVLKLITNKGLYGKNGNLVAPVTTDV
-1217 DAGGNKLAGKTADAD
+1217 N
-1232 GWYDVSAYLT
+1232 GWYKINDYLEDGT
-1242 PGETYIVHESIAA
+1242 KYVVHEIEAA
-1255 PGYSIAKDQTFV
+1255 PQYLLDVDQTFV
-1267 YTPNAATQ
+1267 YSKSTPLQITVKDEKILHDGGEISITKVDEYSRVVANAEF
-1275 ISVEDEIVHPGNTYF
+1275 V
-1290 LKLDSHG
+1290 
-1297 RLMSNVVFTLKDE
+1297 LKDE
-1310 TTGEIIKDFK
+1310 TTNTE
-1320 TNRKGEF
+1320 E
-1327 SAETDPV
+1327 ETFVSDENGV
-1334 TGKPTITMYNYCTAG
+1334 ITEKLSFYLTAG
-1349 HRYSLTE
+1349 HRYGLYETKAPEGYGICDPIYFTAPSRNGETMNDIVVQE
-1356 KSAPAGFKLAA
+1356 KTKNAELQILKQDGKNNEPLEGARFKL
-1367 PVYFTMP
+1367 YMKNS
-1374 DDGSSPATITVE
+1374 D
-1386 DTPKTAGKLQ
+1386 GKLVECFM
-1396 IQKLN
+1396 N
-1401 HDDEPLAGAV
+1401 VETHEWV
-1411 FQLFTK
+1411 
-1417 DADGNLQPCYMKKST
+1417 DASKTSDTVVPMELT
-1432 NEWTAEKGKSDDVVE
+1432 TDEKGLVS
-1447 MIGTTGDDGIV
+1447 
-1458 TFKNLPV
+1458 FKNLPLRA
-1465 NASYTGSEPD
+1465 NFTGTEPD
-1475 FTKKYYLKEVQ
+1475 FTKSYYVKEIV
-1486 APEGY
+1486 APQGY
-1491 SLLTDIMEI
+1491 NALPDIIEIKLPDDGSNVFRYVATD
-1500 RLPEDSDGQTFTY
+1500 D
-1513 TVKDDSVTLTLEAGG
+1513 TVVLTLEAGG
-1528 FGNPMIY
+1528 NGQNVMILLMSSIMLAVSLGY
-1535 VGCGAIALLSVLDLI
+1535 IALSI
-1550 RRRHITA
+1550 RKRRNA

>member
-1 MKVKRFFQKT
+1 MAIKQFFKKT
-11 KLRKIVLP
+11 KLRRLIIP
-19 VILLFMAIVGC
+19 VIVIFMAIVYF
-30 LTTSSA
+30 LTASSTA
-36 AINRN
+36 VNQKATGAIQNR
-41 MSESAVKN
+41 
-49 TPVSTKAIVQTEDE
+49 PVSTKAIIQTEDE

-278 IPANIDGVISVGAVD
+278 IPANIDGVISVGAID

-331 LSDEKKDS
+331 LSGEKKDS

-367 DKKEHATSHAL
+367 DTKEHATSHAL

-393 SSPKEL
+393 KSSKEL
-399 FKDWTRYTDDSDT
+399 FSDWPKITDLDST
-412 QQYYSISKE
+412 PEYYSISKK
-421 KDKPFTIQYTTRQ
+421 KDKPFTIQYTKYPIT
-434 IQIYCWTGHGSW
+434 INSNG
-446 KVGDGDGNDMD
+446 
-457 GANVWRRGNWKG
+457 KG
-469 YINKAYNETN
+469 RY
-479 NPWPVR
+479 WL
-485 FWASSD
+485 S
-491 ANYYNEQVGAQ
+491 G
-502 EGTWVW
+502 G
-508 EWNTANGLDN
+508 NGLDLDQSWHRGN
-518 ANFTVSFAPMT
+518 YTGYVNEAFNDSNDAWPMDIHYESDYGYYCPVENPPKAAGVAGVIGTISNREWTLNFYPMT
-529 RYRLYYDG
+529 RYKLYYDA

-550 YLIPGGSWQIYGS
+550 ALIPGNGWQIYGS

-595 TKDTISPWFSSGDKI
+595 AKDTISPWFSSGDKT
-610 AYAKWEPYKLKVE
+610 AYAKWEPYKLKVN

-665 GKQNDKLKS
+665 GPQNDKLKS

-710 WNENTYNVVFNKN
+710 WNENTYNVTFNKN
-723 DNGQRQTSTTAT
+723 DNGQRKTSTTAT

-797 TKDSKGKITSEAKT
+797 TKNNEGDITGETKN
-811 VTLYAQ
+811 VILYAQ

-822 YNITFDSNKETHV
+822 YNITFDSNKDTHV

-861 ASQSQTFDKAA
+861 ASQSQTFDKAV
-872 ALTANGFKWEG
+872 ALTTNGFKWEG

-927 AIWRADAKKVTVD
+927 AIWRADAKKVTID
-940 PVKGSGKWNAAGD
+940 PVKGNGKWNAAGD

-962 KKAEDSVNRDGTG
+962 KKAEDSVNMDGTG

-992 KDATITYDVNTD
+992 KDATVTYDVNTD

-1022 WTKNAGANGIL
+1022 WTQNTGAHGIL

-1041 DGSHDNGAQTYYI
+1041 DGSHDNGKQTYYI
-1054 IQDTNDTVTA
+1054 VQDTDDTVSA
-1064 NYYMQS
+1064 NYYMQT
-1070 VVLPTPSRDGY
+1070 VTLPTPTREGY

-1090 GCTDKVDGR
+1090 TCTDKVDGR
-1099 GPGGTKYPLD
+1099 GAGNSKYPLD

-1116 SEYQTRGNGGDTFR
+1116 AEYQTRGNGGDTFR
-1130 TGSDITIYARWQK
+1130 TDGDVTIYARWQK

-1152 QAFMQDD
+1152 QAFVQDD
-1159 NGTSEQKVMIRK
+1159 NGNDTGTYLRK
-1171 IDKTT
+1171 IDAITLRPLKSVQTPQGKFGFT
-1176 KQPLTSVTINGKAS
+1176 VGIYKNSVNDSNLVLKLVTNKGLYGKNGNLVAPLT
-1190 YFKLEV
+1190 
-1196 YKKSISSSN
+1196 
-1205 KVITIQTDTGVF
+1205 TDV
-1217 DAGGNKLAGKTADAD
+1217 N
-1232 GWYDVSAYLT
+1232 GWYKISDQLEDGT
-1242 PGETYIVHESIAA
+1242 KYIVHEIEAA
-1255 PGYSIAKDQTFV
+1255 PGYTYDEDKTFV
-1267 YTPNAATQ
+1267 YNSKTPLQITVKDKRLQNPGGELSISKVDEYSRVVANAT
-1275 ISVEDEIVHPGNTYF
+1275 F
-1290 LKLDSHG
+1290 L
-1297 RLMSNVVFTLKDE
+1297 LKDE
-1310 TTGEIIKDFK
+1310 TTNTEEATFVSDENGVL
-1320 TNRKGEF
+1320 TNKL
-1327 SAETDPV
+1327 ADYL
-1334 TGKPTITMYNYCTAG
+1334 IAG
-1349 HRYSLTE
+1349 HRYGLYETKAPEGYRICDPIYFTAPSRNGETMNNIVVQE
-1356 KSAPAGFKLAA
+1356 KTKNAELQILKQDGKNNEPLEGARFKL
-1367 PVYFTMP
+1367 YMK
-1374 DDGSSPATITVE
+1374 DSD
-1386 DTPKTAGKLQ
+1386 GKLVECFM
-1396 IQKLN
+1396 N
-1401 HDDEPLAGAV
+1401 VETHEWV
-1411 FQLFTK
+1411 
-1417 DADGNLQPCYMKKST
+1417 DASKTSDTVVPMELT
-1432 NEWTAEKGKSDDVVE
+1432 TDEKGLVS
-1447 MIGTTGDDGIV
+1447 
-1458 TFKNLPV
+1458 FKNLPLRA
-1465 NASYTGSEPD
+1465 NFTGTEPD
-1475 FTKKYYLKEVQ
+1475 FTKSYYVKEIA
-1486 APEGY
+1486 APQGY
-1491 SLLTDIMEI
+1491 NALPDIIEIKLPDDGSNVFRYVATD
-1500 RLPEDSDGQTFTY
+1500 D
-1513 TVKDDSVTLTLEAGG
+1513 TVVLTLEAGG
-1528 FGNPMIY
+1528 NGQNIMILLTSSIMLAVSLGY
-1535 VGCGAIALLSVLDLI
+1535 IALSI
-1550 RRRHITA
+1550 RKRRNA

>member
-1 MKVKRFFQKT
+1 MAIKQFFKKT
-11 KLRKIVLP
+11 KLRRLIIP
-19 VILLFMAIVGC
+19 VIVIFMTIVYFLTASSTAVSQKATSAIQ
-30 LTTSSA
+30 
-36 AINRN
+36 NRP
-41 MSESAVKN
+41 A
-49 TPVSTKAIVQTEDE
+49 STKAIIQTEDE

-98 VNETYANSENVTA
+98 VNETYANSENVAA

-122 GTFKKNINV
+122 GNFKKNINV

-162 VSEEY
+162 VSEDY

-194 ENADGKAIIMSLKAL
+194 ENADGKVIIMSLKAL

-318 AAKIAGKIASGND
+318 AAKITGKIASGND
-331 LSDEKKDS
+331 LSGEKTDS
-339 DIKYNSETVNTKNTL
+339 DIKYDSETVNTKNTL

-367 DKKEHATSHAL
+367 DTKEHATAYAL
-378 DSFFDEKSKQYYYTY
+378 DSFFDEESKQYYYTY
-393 SSPKEL
+393 KSSKEL
-399 FKDWTRYTDDSDT
+399 FSDWPKITDLDST
-412 QQYYSISKE
+412 SEYYSISKK
-421 KDKPFTIQYTTRQ
+421 KDKPFTIQYTKYTITIESNGKGR
-434 IQIYCWTGHGSW
+434 YWLSGGNGYDLDNGW
-446 KVGDGDGNDMD
+446 K
-457 GANVWRRGNWKG
+457 RGNYTG
-469 YINKAYNETN
+469 YVNEAFN
-479 NPWPVR
+479 DSNAQWPMDIHYEADPGYYCPSDNPPKTAGLIGVI
-485 FWASSD
+485 
-491 ANYYNEQVGAQ
+491 
-502 EGTWVW
+502 GTISHRTW
-508 EWNTANGLDN
+508 GL
-518 ANFTVSFAPMT
+518 NFYPLTH
-529 RYRLYYDG
+529 YRLYYDA

-550 YLIPGGSWQIYGS
+550 ALIPGNGWQIYGS

-584 SSKNDSRTDYG
+584 SSKDDTRIDYG
-595 TKDTISPWFSSGDKI
+595 AKDSPSPWFSSGDKI

-686 TYMAMTW
+686 TYMAKTW
-693 DKVVG
+693 ADVVG

-704 VTLYGI
+704 VTLYGV

-735 GTVANVTDALYDHTT
+735 GTVENVTDALYGHTT

-822 YNITFDSNKETHV
+822 YNITFDSNKDTHV
-835 RKNNKD
+835 RKNSKENK
-841 GRDYSLTKSSETTQI
+841 DYSLTKSSETTQI

-861 ASQSQTFDKAA
+861 ASQSQTFDKAV

-893 NATVATWKDGNTAS
+893 NATIATWKDGNTAS

-927 AIWRADAKKVTVD
+927 AVWRADAKKVTVD

-962 KKAEDSVNRDGTG
+962 KKAEDSVNKDGTG

-992 KDATITYDVNTD
+992 KDATVTYDVNTD
-1004 EAVNID
+1004 DTVNID

-1022 WTKNAGANGIL
+1022 WTQNTGAHGIL

-1041 DGSHDNGAQTYYI
+1041 DGSHDNGKQTYYI
-1054 IQDTNDTVTA
+1054 VQDTDDTVTA
-1064 NYYMQS
+1064 NYYMQT
-1070 VVLPTPSRDGY
+1070 VTLPTPTRDGY

-1090 GCTDKVDGR
+1090 ACTDKVDGR
-1099 GPGGTKYPLD
+1099 GAGNSKYPLD

-1116 SEYQTRGNGGDTFR
+1116 AEYQTRGNGGDTFR
-1130 TGSDITIYARWQK
+1130 TDGDVTIYARWQK

-1152 QAFMQDD
+1152 QAFVQDD
-1159 NGTSEQKVMIRK
+1159 NGNDTGTYLRK
-1171 IDKTT
+1171 IDATT
-1176 KQPLTSVTINGKAS
+1176 LQPLDYVVAPNGMK
-1190 YFKLEV
+1190 YGFTVGV
-1196 YKKSISSSN
+1196 YKNSVSDSN
-1205 KVITIQTDTGVF
+1205 LVLKLVTDKGLY
-1217 DAGGNKLAGKTADAD
+1217 GKNGNLVAPLTTDSN
-1232 GWYDVSAYLT
+1232 GWYKINDYLEDGT
-1242 PGETYIVHESIAA
+1242 KYIVHEIEAA
-1255 PGYSIAKDQTFV
+1255 PSYLYAEDQTFV
-1267 YTPNAATQ
+1267 YSKTVPLQITMKDEKLIHEGGDISITKYDEYSRVVANA
-1275 ISVEDEIVHPGNTYF
+1275 EF
-1290 LKLDSHG
+1290 
-1297 RLMSNVVFTLKDE
+1297 MLKDE
-1310 TTGEIIKDFK
+1310 TTGKKVGTFTSDENGVII
-1320 TNRKGEF
+1320 E
-1327 SAETDPV
+1327 SLAEWLD
-1334 TGKPTITMYNYCTAG
+1334 AG
-1349 HRYSLTE
+1349 HRYGLYETNAPEGYGICNPIYFTAPSTNGETMDDIIVQE
-1356 KSAPAGFKLAA
+1356 KTKNAELQILKQDGKNNEPLEGARFKL
-1367 PVYFTMP
+1367 YM
-1374 DDGSSPATITVE
+1374 
-1386 DTPKTAGKLQ
+1386 
-1396 IQKLN
+1396 
-1401 HDDEPLAGAV
+1401 
-1411 FQLFTK
+1411 K
-1417 DADGNLQPCYMKKST
+1417 DSDGNLVECFMNVETHEWVDATKSSDT
-1432 NEWTAEKGKSDDVVE
+1432 VVPMELTTDEKGLVS
-1447 MIGTTGDDGIV
+1447 
-1458 TFKNLPV
+1458 FKNLPLRA
-1465 NASYTGSEPD
+1465 NFTGTEPD
-1475 FTKKYYLKEVQ
+1475 FTKSYYVKEIV
-1486 APEGY
+1486 APQGY
-1491 SLLTDIMEI
+1491 NALPDIIEIKLPDDGSNVFRYVATD
-1500 RLPEDSDGQTFTY
+1500 D
-1513 TVKDDSVTLTLEAGG
+1513 TVVLTLEAGG
-1528 FGNPMIY
+1528 NGQNIMILLMSSIMLAVSLGY
-1535 VGCGAIALLSVLDLI
+1535 IALSI
-1550 RRRHITA
+1550 RKRRNA

>member
-1 MKVKRFFQKT
+1 MAIKQFFKKT
-11 KLRKIVLP
+11 KLRRLIIP
-19 VILLFMAIVGC
+19 VIVIFMAIVYF
-30 LTTSSA
+30 LTASSTA
-36 AINRN
+36 VNQKATGAIQNR
-41 MSESAVKN
+41 
-49 TPVSTKAIVQTEDE
+49 PVSTKAIIQTEDE

-98 VNETYANSENVTA
+98 VNETYANSENVTT

-122 GTFKKNINV
+122 GNFKKNINV

-162 VSEEY
+162 VSEDY

-278 IPANIDGVISVGAVD
+278 IPANIDGVISVGAID
-293 ADGNKIKTSNFNA
+293 SDGNKIKTSNFNA

-331 LSDEKKDS
+331 LSGEKKDS

-367 DKKEHATSHAL
+367 DTKEHATSHAL

-393 SSPKEL
+393 SSSKEL
-399 FKDWTRYTDDSDT
+399 FKDWPKITDLDST
-412 QQYYSISKE
+412 LEYYSISK
-421 KDKPFTIQYTTRQ
+421 KKNKPFTIQYTKYPITINSNGKGR
-434 IQIYCWTGHGSW
+434 YWLSG
-446 KVGDGDGNDMD
+446 GNDND
-457 GANVWRRGNWKG
+457 LDQSWHRGNYTG
-469 YINKAYNETN
+469 YVNEAFN
-479 NPWPVR
+479 DSNDAWPMDIHYESDDGYYCPVENPPKTAGV
-485 FWASSD
+485 AG
-491 ANYYNEQVGAQ
+491 VI
-502 EGTWVW
+502 GTISNR
-508 EWNTANGLDN
+508 EWTL
-518 ANFTVSFAPMT
+518 NFYPMT
-529 RYRLYYDG
+529 RYKLYYDA

-550 YLIPGGSWQIYGS
+550 ALIPGNGWQIYGS

-571 GASRTYYKFLGWG
+571 GANRTYYKFLGWG

-595 TKDTISPWFSSGDKI
+595 AKDTISPWFSSGDKI
-610 AYAKWEPYKLKVE
+610 AYAKWEPYKLKVN

-665 GKQNDKLKS
+665 GPQNDKLKS

-704 VTLYGI
+704 VTLYGV
-710 WNENTYNVVFNKN
+710 WKENTYNVVFNKN
-723 DNGQRQTSTTAT
+723 DNGQRKTSTTAT

-822 YNITFDSNKETHV
+822 YNITFDSNKEIHV
-835 RKNNKD
+835 RKNSKD
-841 GRDYSLTKSSETTQI
+841 NRDYSLTKSSETTQI

-861 ASQSQTFDKAA
+861 ASQSQTFDKAV

-940 PVKGSGKWNAAGD
+940 PVKGNGKWNAAGD

-992 KDATITYDVNTD
+992 KDATVTYDVNTD
-1004 EAVNID
+1004 EPVNID

-1022 WTKNAGANGIL
+1022 WTQNTGAHGIL

-1041 DGSHDNGAQTYYI
+1041 DGSHDNGKQTYYI
-1054 IQDTNDTVTA
+1054 VQDTDDTVSA
-1064 NYYMQS
+1064 NYYMQT
-1070 VVLPTPSRDGY
+1070 VTLPTPTRDGY

-1090 GCTDKVDGR
+1090 TCTDKVDGR
-1099 GPGGTKYPLD
+1099 GAGNSKYPLD

-1116 SEYQTRGNGGDTFR
+1116 AEYQTRGNGGDTFR
-1130 TGSDITIYARWQK
+1130 TDGDVTIYARWQK

-1152 QAFMQDD
+1152 QAFVQDD
-1159 NGTSEQKVMIRK
+1159 NGNDTGTYLRK
-1171 IDKTT
+1171 INATTLKPMTFVKDLNGNKYGFTVGIYKTSVNYSNLVLKLVTDKGLYG
-1176 KQPLTSVTINGKAS
+1176 KNGNLVAPLT
-1190 YFKLEV
+1190 
-1196 YKKSISSSN
+1196 
-1205 KVITIQTDTGVF
+1205 TDV
-1217 DAGGNKLAGKTADAD
+1217 N
-1232 GWYDVSAYLT
+1232 GWYKINDFLEDGTKYV
-1242 PGETYIVHESIAA
+1242 VHEIEAA
-1255 PGYSIAKDQTFV
+1255 PGYLLDTDQSFV
-1267 YTPNAATQ
+1267 YNKSTPLQITVKDERIQHDGGDVSITKYDEYSRVVANA
-1275 ISVEDEIVHPGNTYF
+1275 EF
-1290 LKLDSHG
+1290 L
-1297 RLMSNVVFTLKDE
+1297 LKDE
-1310 TTGEIIKDFK
+1310 TTNVEVTTFASDENGVL
-1320 TNRKGEF
+1320 
-1327 SAETDPV
+1327 TD
-1334 TGKPTITMYNYCTAG
+1334 KLSRYITAG
-1349 HRYSLTE
+1349 HRYGLYETKAPEGYGICNPIYFTAPSTNGEAMNDIVVQE
-1356 KSAPAGFKLAA
+1356 KTKNAELQILKQDGKNNEPLEGAKFKL
-1367 PVYFTMP
+1367 YMK
-1374 DDGSSPATITVE
+1374 DSD
-1386 DTPKTAGKLQ
+1386 GKLVECFM
-1396 IQKLN
+1396 N
-1401 HDDEPLAGAV
+1401 VETHEWV
-1411 FQLFTK
+1411 
-1417 DADGNLQPCYMKKST
+1417 DASKTSDTVVPMELT
-1432 NEWTAEKGKSDDVVE
+1432 TDEKGLVS
-1447 MIGTTGDDGIV
+1447 
-1458 TFKNLPV
+1458 FKNLPLRA
-1465 NASYTGSEPD
+1465 NFTGTEPD
-1475 FTKKYYLKEVQ
+1475 FTKSYYVKEIV
-1486 APEGY
+1486 APQGY
-1491 SLLTDIMEI
+1491 NALPDIIEIKLPDDGSNVFRYVATD
-1500 RLPEDSDGQTFTY
+1500 D
-1513 TVKDDSVTLTLEAGG
+1513 TVVLTLEAGG
-1528 FGNPMIY
+1528 NGQNVMILLMSSIMLAVSLGY
-1535 VGCGAIALLSVLDLI
+1535 IAISI
-1550 RRRHITA
+1550 KKRRNA

>member
-1 MKVKRFFQKT
+1 MIKQFFKKT
-11 KLRKIVLP
+11 KLRRLIIP
-19 VILLFMAIVGC
+19 VIVIFMTIVYFLTASSTAVNQKATSAIQ
-30 LTTSSA
+30 
-36 AINRN
+36 NR
-41 MSESAVKN
+41 
-49 TPVSTKAIVQTEDE
+49 PVSTKAIIQTEDE
-63 DFEESLSSDD
+63 DFEKSLSSDD

-89 DNSDSANQA
+89 DNSDSAEQA
-98 VNETYANSENVTA
+98 VNETYANSEDVTT
-111 NYDTIFKAAGN
+111 NYDTIFEAAGN
-122 GTFKKNINV
+122 GNFKKNINV

-162 VSEEY
+162 VGEDY

-278 IPANIDGVISVGAVD
+278 IPANIDGVISVGAID

-318 AAKIAGKIASGND
+318 AAKIAGKIASGNN
-331 LSDEKKDS
+331 LSGEKKDS

-367 DKKEHATSHAL
+367 DTKEHATSHAL

-393 SSPKEL
+393 KSSKEL
-399 FKDWTRYTDDSDT
+399 FSDWPKITDLDST
-412 QQYYSISKE
+412 PEYYSISKK
-421 KDKPFTIQYTTRQ
+421 KDKPFTIQYTKYPITINSNGKGRYWLSGGNELDLDQ
-434 IQIYCWTGHGSW
+434 SW
-446 KVGDGDGNDMD
+446 H
-457 GANVWRRGNWKG
+457 RGNYTG
-469 YINKAYNETN
+469 YVNEAFNDSNDAWPMDIHYESDYGYYCPVENPPKAAG
-479 NPWPVR
+479 V
-485 FWASSD
+485 AG
-491 ANYYNEQVGAQ
+491 VI
-502 EGTWVW
+502 GTISNR
-508 EWNTANGLDN
+508 EWTL
-518 ANFTVSFAPMT
+518 NFYPMT
-529 RYRLYYDG
+529 RYKLYYDA

-550 YLIPGGSWQIYGS
+550 ALIPGNGWQIYGS

-595 TKDTISPWFSSGDKI
+595 AKDTISPWFSSGDKT

-637 TITYGVA
+637 IITYGVA

-686 TYMAMTW
+686 TYMAKTW
-693 DKVVG
+693 ADVVG

-723 DNGQRQTSTTAT
+723 DNGQRKTSTTAT

-817 WEPIS
+817 WEPIF
-822 YNITFDSNKETHV
+822 YNITFDSNKDTHV

-841 GRDYSLTKSSETTQI
+841 NRDYSLTKSSETTQI

-861 ASQSQTFDKAA
+861 ASQSQTFDKAV

-987 AIPEN
+987 AVPEN
-992 KDATITYDVNTD
+992 KDATVTYDVNTD

-1022 WTKNAGANGIL
+1022 WTQNTGAHGIL

-1041 DGSHDNGAQTYYI
+1041 DGSHDNGKQTYYI
-1054 IQDTNDTVTA
+1054 VQDTDDTVSA
-1064 NYYMQS
+1064 NYYMQT
-1070 VVLPTPSRDGY
+1070 VTLPTPTRDGY

-1090 GCTDKVDGR
+1090 ACTDKVDGR
-1099 GPGGTKYPLD
+1099 GAGNSKYPLD

-1116 SEYQTRGNGGDTFR
+1116 AEYQTRGNGGDTFR
-1130 TGSDITIYARWQK
+1130 TDGDVTIYARWQK

-1152 QAFMQDD
+1152 QAFVQDD
-1159 NGTSEQKVMIRK
+1159 NGNDTGTYLRK
-1171 IDKTT
+1171 IDATT
-1176 KQPLTSVTINGKAS
+1176 LKPLKSVQTPQGKFGFTVGIYKNSVNDSNLVLKLVTNKGLYGKNGNLVAPLT
-1190 YFKLEV
+1190 
-1196 YKKSISSSN
+1196 
-1205 KVITIQTDTGVF
+1205 TDV
-1217 DAGGNKLAGKTADAD
+1217 N
-1232 GWYDVSAYLT
+1232 GWYKISDQLEDGT
-1242 PGETYIVHESIAA
+1242 KYIVHEIEAA
-1255 PGYSIAKDQTFV
+1255 PGYTYDEDKTFV
-1267 YTPNAATQ
+1267 YNSKTPLQITVKDKRLQNPSGELSISKVDEYSRVVANAT
-1275 ISVEDEIVHPGNTYF
+1275 F
-1290 LKLDSHG
+1290 L
-1297 RLMSNVVFTLKDE
+1297 LKDE
-1310 TTGEIIKDFK
+1310 TTNTEEATFVSDENGVL
-1320 TNRKGEF
+1320 TNKL
-1327 SAETDPV
+1327 ADYL
-1334 TGKPTITMYNYCTAG
+1334 IAG
-1349 HRYSLTE
+1349 HRYGLYET
-1356 KSAPAGFKLAA
+1356 KAPEGYGICD
-1367 PVYFTMP
+1367 PVYFTAPSRNGETMN
-1374 DDGSSPATITVE
+1374 DIVVQEKTKNAELQILKQDGKNNEPLEGARFKLYMKDS
-1386 DTPKTAGKLQ
+1386 DGKLVECFM
-1396 IQKLN
+1396 N
-1401 HDDEPLAGAV
+1401 VETHEWV
-1411 FQLFTK
+1411 
-1417 DADGNLQPCYMKKST
+1417 DASKASDTVVPMELT
-1432 NEWTAEKGKSDDVVE
+1432 TDEKGLVS
-1447 MIGTTGDDGIV
+1447 
-1458 TFKNLPV
+1458 FKNLPLRA
-1465 NASYTGSEPD
+1465 NFTGTEPD
-1475 FTKKYYLKEVQ
+1475 FTKSYYVKEIV
-1486 APEGY
+1486 APQGY
-1491 SLLTDIMEI
+1491 NALPDIIEIKLPDDGSNVFRYVATD
-1500 RLPEDSDGQTFTY
+1500 D
-1513 TVKDDSVTLTLEAGG
+1513 TVVLTLEAGG
-1528 FGNPMIY
+1528 NGQNVMILLMSSIMLAVSLGY
-1535 VGCGAIALLSVLDLI
+1535 IALSI
-1550 RRRHITA
+1550 RKRRNA

>member
-1 MKVKRFFQKT
+1 MAIKQFFKKT
-11 KLRKIVLP
+11 KLRRLIIP
-19 VILLFMAIVGC
+19 VIVIFMAIVYF
-30 LTTSSA
+30 LTASSTA
-36 AINRN
+36 VNQKATGAIQNR
-41 MSESAVKN
+41 
-49 TPVSTKAIVQTEDE
+49 PVSTKAIIQTEDE

-98 VNETYANSENVTA
+98 VNETYANSENVTT

-122 GTFKKNINV
+122 GNFKKNINV

-162 VSEEY
+162 VSEDY

-331 LSDEKKDS
+331 LSGEKKDS
-339 DIKYNSETVNTKNTL
+339 DIKYDSETVNTKNTL

-367 DKKEHATSHAL
+367 DTKEHATSHAL
-378 DSFFDEKSKQYYYTY
+378 DSFFDEESKQYYYTY

-399 FKDWTRYTDDSDT
+399 FKEWARYTDDNDT

-446 KVGDGDGNDMD
+446 KVGDGDANDMD

-537 NGGTRDKE
+537 NGGARNKE

-595 TKDTISPWFSSGDKI
+595 KKDTPSPWFSSGDKI
-610 AYAKWEPYKLKVE
+610 AYAKWEPYKLKVN

-665 GKQNDKLKS
+665 GPQNDKLKS

-704 VTLYGI
+704 VTLYGV
-710 WNENTYNVVFNKN
+710 WKENTYNVVFNKN
-723 DNGQRQTSTTAT
+723 DNGQRKTSTTAT

-792 TCLSV
+792 TCLSA
-797 TKDSKGKITSEAKT
+797 TKDSTGKITGEAKT

-841 GRDYSLTKSSETTQI
+841 NRDYSLTKSSETTQI

-861 ASQSQTFDKAA
+861 ASQSQTFDKAV

-940 PVKGSGKWNAAGD
+940 PVKGNGKWNAAGD

-992 KDATITYDVNTD
+992 KDATVTYDVNTD

-1022 WTKNAGANGIL
+1022 WTQNTGAHGIL

-1041 DGSHDNGAQTYYI
+1041 DGSHDNGKQTYYI
-1054 IQDTNDTVTA
+1054 VQDTDDTVSA
-1064 NYYMQS
+1064 NYYMQT
-1070 VVLPTPSRDGY
+1070 VTLPTPTREGY

-1090 GCTDKVDGR
+1090 TCTDKVDGR
-1099 GPGGTKYPLD
+1099 GAGNSKYPLD

-1116 SEYQTRGNGGDTFR
+1116 AEYQTRGNGGDTFR
-1130 TGSDITIYARWQK
+1130 TDGDVTIYARWQK

-1159 NGTSEQKVMIRK
+1159 NGNDTGTYLRK
-1171 IDKTT
+1171 IDATT
-1176 KQPLTSVTINGKAS
+1176 LQPLKAVTTPSGAK
-1190 YFKLEV
+1190 YGFTVGV
-1196 YKKSISSSN
+1196 YKNSVSDSN
-1205 KVITIQTDTGVF
+1205 LVLKLITNKGLYGKNGNLVAPVTTDT
-1217 DAGGNKLAGKTADAD
+1217 N
-1232 GWYDVSAYLT
+1232 GWYKINDYLEDGT
-1242 PGETYIVHESIAA
+1242 KYIVHEIEAA
-1255 PGYSIAKDQTFV
+1255 PGYLLDKDQSFV
-1267 YTPNAATQ
+1267 YSKSTPLQITVKDEKLTHDGGDISITKYDEYSRVVANAK
-1275 ISVEDEIVHPGNTYF
+1275 F
-1290 LKLDSHG
+1290 L
-1297 RLMSNVVFTLKDE
+1297 LKDE
-1310 TTGEIIKDFK
+1310 TTNVEV
-1320 TNRKGEF
+1320 TTF
-1327 SAETDPV
+1327 SSDENGVLTDV
-1334 TGKPTITMYNYCTAG
+1334 LSRYITAG
-1349 HRYSLTE
+1349 HRYGLYETKAPEGYGICNPIYFTAPSTNGEAMNDIVVQE
-1356 KSAPAGFKLAA
+1356 KTKNAELQILKQDGKNSEPLEGARFKLYMKDSDGKLVECFMNIETHEWVDASKASDTVVPMELTTDEKGLVSFKNLPLRANFTGTEHDFTKSYYVKEIVA
-1367 PVYFTMP
+1367 PQGYNALPDIIEIKLP
-1374 DDGSSPATITVE
+1374 DDGSNVFRYVATDDTV
-1386 DTPKTAGKLQ
+1386 
-1396 IQKLN
+1396 
-1401 HDDEPLAGAV
+1401 V
-1411 FQLFTK
+1411 
-1417 DADGNLQPCYMKKST
+1417 
-1432 NEWTAEKGKSDDVVE
+1432 
-1447 MIGTTGDDGIV
+1447 
-1458 TFKNLPV
+1458 
-1465 NASYTGSEPD
+1465 
-1475 FTKKYYLKEVQ
+1475 
-1486 APEGY
+1486 
-1491 SLLTDIMEI
+1491 
-1500 RLPEDSDGQTFTY
+1500 
-1513 TVKDDSVTLTLEAGG
+1513 LTLEAGG
-1528 FGNPMIY
+1528 NGQNVMILLMSSIMLAVSLGY
-1535 VGCGAIALLSVLDLI
+1535 IALSI
-1550 RRRHITA
+1550 RKRRNA

>member
-1 MKVKRFFQKT
+1 MAIKQFFKKT
-11 KLRKIVLP
+11 KLRRLIIP
-19 VILLFMAIVGC
+19 VIVIFMAIVYF
-30 LTTSSA
+30 LTASSTA
-36 AINRN
+36 VNQKATGAIQNR
-41 MSESAVKN
+41 
-49 TPVSTKAIVQTEDE
+49 PVSTKAIIQTEDE

-98 VNETYANSENVTA
+98 VNETYANSENVTT

-122 GTFKKNINV
+122 GNFKKNINV

-162 VSEEY
+162 VSEDY

-331 LSDEKKDS
+331 LSGEKKDS
-339 DIKYNSETVNTKNTL
+339 DIKYDSETVNTKNTL

-367 DKKEHATSHAL
+367 DTKEHSTSHAL
-378 DSFFDEKSKQYYYTY
+378 DSFFDEESKQYYYTY

-399 FKDWTRYTDDSDT
+399 FKEWARYTDDNDT

-434 IQIYCWTGHGSW
+434 IQIYCWTGHGQW
-446 KVGDGDGNDMD
+446 KVGDGDKNDMD

-469 YINKAYNETN
+469 YINAAYNETN

-485 FWASSD
+485 FWVSSD
-491 ANYYNEQVGAQ
+491 ANYYNEQLGAQ

-529 RYRLYYDG
+529 RYRLYYDA
-537 NGGTRDKE
+537 NGGARDKE

-595 TKDTISPWFSSGDKI
+595 AKDTISPWFSSGDKI
-610 AYAKWEPYKLKVE
+610 AYAKWEPYKLKVN

-665 GKQNDKLKS
+665 GPQNDKLKS

-686 TYMAMTW
+686 TYMAKTW
-693 DKVVG
+693 ADVVG

-723 DNGQRQTSTTAT
+723 DNGQRKTSTTAT

-761 YVFTGWNTKPD
+761 YIFTGWNTKPD

-817 WEPIS
+817 WKPIS

-835 RKNNKD
+835 RKNSKD
-841 GRDYSLTKSSETTQI
+841 NRDYSLTKSSETTQI

-861 ASQSQTFDKAA
+861 ASQSQTFDKAV

-927 AIWRADAKKVTVD
+927 AIWRTDAKKVTVD
-940 PVKGSGKWNAAGD
+940 PVKGNGKWNAAGD

-992 KDATITYDVNTD
+992 KDATVTYDVNTD

-1010 KTSETVHWKFSK
+1010 KTFETVHWKFSK
-1022 WTKNAGANGIL
+1022 WTQNTGAHGIL

-1041 DGSHDNGAQTYYI
+1041 DGSHDSGKQTYYI
-1054 IQDTNDTVTA
+1054 VQDTDDTVSA
-1064 NYYMQS
+1064 NYYMQT
-1070 VVLPTPSRDGY
+1070 VTLPTPTREGY

-1090 GCTDKVDGR
+1090 TCTDKVDGR
-1099 GPGGTKYPLD
+1099 GAGNSKYPLD

-1116 SEYQTRGNGGDTFR
+1116 AEYQTRGNGGDTFR
-1130 TGSDITIYARWQK
+1130 TDGDVTIYARWQK

-1152 QAFMQDD
+1152 QVFVQDD
-1159 NGTSEQKVMIRK
+1159 NGNDTGTYLRK
-1171 IDKTT
+1171 IDAITLRPLKSVQTPQGKFGFT
-1176 KQPLTSVTINGKAS
+1176 VGIYKNSVNDSNLVLKLVTNKGLYGKNGNLVAPLT
-1190 YFKLEV
+1190 
-1196 YKKSISSSN
+1196 
-1205 KVITIQTDTGVF
+1205 TDV
-1217 DAGGNKLAGKTADAD
+1217 N
-1232 GWYDVSAYLT
+1232 GWYKISDQLEDGT
-1242 PGETYIVHESIAA
+1242 KYIVHEIEAA
-1255 PGYSIAKDQTFV
+1255 PGYTYDEDKTFV
-1267 YTPNAATQ
+1267 YNSKTPLQITVKDKRLQNPGGELSISKVDEYSRVVANAT
-1275 ISVEDEIVHPGNTYF
+1275 F
-1290 LKLDSHG
+1290 L
-1297 RLMSNVVFTLKDE
+1297 LKDE
-1310 TTGEIIKDFK
+1310 TTNTEEATFVSDENGVL
-1320 TNRKGEF
+1320 TNKL
-1327 SAETDPV
+1327 ADYL
-1334 TGKPTITMYNYCTAG
+1334 IAG
-1349 HRYSLTE
+1349 HRYGLYETKAPEGYGICDPIYFTAPSKNGETMNNIVVQE
-1356 KSAPAGFKLAA
+1356 KTKNAELQILKQDGKNNEPLEGARFKL
-1367 PVYFTMP
+1367 YMK
-1374 DDGSSPATITVE
+1374 DRD
-1386 DTPKTAGKLQ
+1386 GKLVECFM
-1396 IQKLN
+1396 N
-1401 HDDEPLAGAV
+1401 VETHEWV
-1411 FQLFTK
+1411 
-1417 DADGNLQPCYMKKST
+1417 DASKASDTVVPMELT
-1432 NEWTAEKGKSDDVVE
+1432 TDEKGLVS
-1447 MIGTTGDDGIV
+1447 
-1458 TFKNLPV
+1458 FKNLPLRA
-1465 NASYTGSEPD
+1465 NFTGTEPD
-1475 FTKKYYLKEVQ
+1475 FTKSYYVKEIV
-1486 APEGY
+1486 APQGY
-1491 SLLTDIMEI
+1491 NALPDIIEI
-1500 RLPEDSDGQTFTY
+1500 KLPDDGSNVFRY
-1513 TVKDDSVTLTLEAGG
+1513 VAIDDTVVLTLEAGG
-1528 FGNPMIY
+1528 NGQNVMILLMSSIMLAVSLGY
-1535 VGCGAIALLSVLDLI
+1535 IALSI
-1550 RRRHITA
+1550 RKRRNA

>member
-1 MKVKRFFQKT
+1 MAIKQFFKKT
-11 KLRKIVLP
+11 KLRRLIIP
-19 VILLFMAIVGC
+19 VIVIFMTIVYFLTASSTAVNQKATGAIQ
-30 LTTSSA
+30 
-36 AINRN
+36 NR
-41 MSESAVKN
+41 
-49 TPVSTKAIVQTEDE
+49 PVSTKAIIQTEDE

-89 DNSDSANQA
+89 DNSDSADQA
-98 VNETYANSENVTA
+98 VNETYANSENVTT

-122 GTFKKNINV
+122 GNFKKNINV

-162 VSEEY
+162 VSEDY
-167 SAVNMNFTDEAD
+167 SAVNMNFTDEAN

-278 IPANIDGVISVGAVD
+278 IPANIDGVISVGAID

-331 LSDEKKDS
+331 LSGEKKDS

-367 DKKEHATSHAL
+367 DTKEHATSHAL

-434 IQIYCWTGHGSW
+434 IQIYCWTDHGSW

-491 ANYYNEQVGAQ
+491 ANYYCEQLGAQ

-584 SSKNDSRTDYG
+584 SSKDDNKIDYG
-595 TKDTISPWFSSGDKI
+595 QKDSPSPWFSSGDKI

-665 GKQNDKLKS
+665 GPQNDKLKS

-710 WNENTYNVVFNKN
+710 WNENTYNVTFNKN
-723 DNGQRQTSTTAT
+723 DNGQRKTSTTAT

-797 TKDSKGKITSEAKT
+797 TKNNKGDITGETKN
-811 VTLYAQ
+811 VILYAQ

-822 YNITFDSNKETHV
+822 YNITFDSNKDTHV

-861 ASQSQTFDKAA
+861 ASQSQTFDKAV
-872 ALTANGFKWEG
+872 ALTTNGFKWEG

-927 AIWRADAKKVTVD
+927 AIWRADAKKVTID
-940 PVKGSGKWNAAGD
+940 PVKGNGKWNAAGD

-962 KKAEDSVNRDGTG
+962 KKAEDSVNMDGTG

-992 KDATITYDVNTD
+992 KDATVTYDVNTD

-1022 WTKNAGANGIL
+1022 WTQNTGAHGIL

-1041 DGSHDNGAQTYYI
+1041 DGSHDNGKQTYYI
-1054 IQDTNDTVTA
+1054 VQDTDDTVSA
-1064 NYYMQS
+1064 NYYMQT
-1070 VVLPTPSRDGY
+1070 VTLPTPTREGY

-1090 GCTDKVDGR
+1090 TCTDKVDGR
-1099 GPGGTKYPLD
+1099 GAGNSKYPLD
-1109 ANGEEMK
+1109 ANGDEMK
-1116 SEYQTRGNGGDTFR
+1116 AEYQTRGNGGDTFR
-1130 TGSDITIYARWQK
+1130 TDGDVTIYARWQK

-1152 QAFMQDD
+1152 QAFVQDD
-1159 NGTSEQKVMIRK
+1159 NGNDTGTYLRK
-1171 IDKTT
+1171 IDAITLRPLKSVQTPQGKFGFT
-1176 KQPLTSVTINGKAS
+1176 VGIYKNSVNDSNLVLKLVTNKGLYGKNGNLVAPLT
-1190 YFKLEV
+1190 
-1196 YKKSISSSN
+1196 
-1205 KVITIQTDTGVF
+1205 TDV
-1217 DAGGNKLAGKTADAD
+1217 N
-1232 GWYDVSAYLT
+1232 GWYKISDQLEDGT
-1242 PGETYIVHESIAA
+1242 KYIVHEIEAA
-1255 PGYSIAKDQTFV
+1255 PGYTYDEDKTFV
-1267 YTPNAATQ
+1267 YNSKTPLQITVKDKRLQNPGGELSISKVDEYSRVVANAT
-1275 ISVEDEIVHPGNTYF
+1275 F
-1290 LKLDSHG
+1290 L
-1297 RLMSNVVFTLKDE
+1297 LKDE
-1310 TTGEIIKDFK
+1310 TTNTEEATFVSDENGVL
-1320 TNRKGEF
+1320 TNKL
-1327 SAETDPV
+1327 ADYL
-1334 TGKPTITMYNYCTAG
+1334 IAG
-1349 HRYSLTE
+1349 HRYGLYETKAPEGYRICDPIYFTAPSRNGETMNNIVVQE
-1356 KSAPAGFKLAA
+1356 KTKNAELQILKQDGKNNEPLEGARFKL
-1367 PVYFTMP
+1367 YMK
-1374 DDGSSPATITVE
+1374 DSD
-1386 DTPKTAGKLQ
+1386 GKLVECFM
-1396 IQKLN
+1396 N
-1401 HDDEPLAGAV
+1401 VETHEWV
-1411 FQLFTK
+1411 
-1417 DADGNLQPCYMKKST
+1417 DASKTSDTVVPMELT
-1432 NEWTAEKGKSDDVVE
+1432 TDEKGLVS
-1447 MIGTTGDDGIV
+1447 
-1458 TFKNLPV
+1458 FKNLPLRA
-1465 NASYTGSEPD
+1465 NFTGTEPD
-1475 FTKKYYLKEVQ
+1475 FTKSYYVKEIA
-1486 APEGY
+1486 APQGY
-1491 SLLTDIMEI
+1491 NALPDIIEIKLPDDGSNVFRYVATD
-1500 RLPEDSDGQTFTY
+1500 D
-1513 TVKDDSVTLTLEAGG
+1513 TVVLTLEAGG
-1528 FGNPMIY
+1528 NGQNIMILLTSSIMLAVSLGY
-1535 VGCGAIALLSVLDLI
+1535 IALSI
-1550 RRRHITA
+1550 RKRRNA

>member
-1 MKVKRFFQKT
+1 MAIKQFFKKT
-11 KLRKIVLP
+11 KLRRLIIP
-19 VILLFMAIVGC
+19 VIVIFMTIVYFLTASSTAVNQKATSAIQK
-30 LTTSSA
+30 
-36 AINRN
+36 R
-41 MSESAVKN
+41 
-49 TPVSTKAIVQTEDE
+49 PVSTKAIIQTEDE
-63 DFEESLSSDD
+63 DFEESLSSDN

-89 DNSDSANQA
+89 DNSDSAEQA
-98 VNETYANSENVTA
+98 VNETYANSENVTT
-111 NYDTIFKAAGN
+111 NYDTIFEAAGN
-122 GTFKKNINV
+122 GNFKKNINV
-131 QKATDVLTEG
+131 QKATDVLAEG

-162 VSEEY
+162 VSEDY
-167 SAVNMNFTDEAD
+167 SAVNMNFTDESD

-209 GADGT
+209 GAGGT

-258 SEGIQIVAAAGNY
+258 SEGIQVVAAAGNY

-312 DSSSIA
+312 DSSSLA

-331 LSDEKKDS
+331 LSGEKTDS
-339 DIKYNSETVNTKNTL
+339 DIKYDSETVNTKNTL

-367 DKKEHATSHAL
+367 DTKEHATTYAL
-378 DSFFDEKSKQYYYTY
+378 DSFFDEESKQYYYTY

-399 FKDWTRYTDDSDT
+399 FKDWPKITDLDST
-412 QQYYSISKE
+412 PEYYSISKK
-421 KDKPFTIQYTTRQ
+421 KDKPFTIQYTKYPIT
-434 IQIYCWTGHGSW
+434 INSNNHGRYWLS
-446 KVGDGDGNDMD
+446 GGNDLD
-457 GANVWRRGNWKG
+457 LDNGWKRGNYTG
-469 YINKAYNETN
+469 YVNEAFN
-479 NPWPVR
+479 DSNDAWPMDIHYESDSGYYSPVENPPKTAGV
-485 FWASSD
+485 
-491 ANYYNEQVGAQ
+491 VGVI
-502 EGTWVW
+502 GNVSNR
-508 EWNTANGLDN
+508 EWTL
-518 ANFTVSFAPMT
+518 NFYPLTH
-529 RYRLYYDG
+529 YRLYYDG
-537 NGGTRDKE
+537 NKGTRDKE

-550 YLIPGGSWQIYGS
+550 ALIPGNGWQIYGS

-584 SSKNDSRTDYG
+584 SSKDDNRTDYG
-595 TKDTISPWFSSGDKI
+595 AKDTISPWFSSGDKT

-629 LSGVPTPQ
+629 LSGVPASQ

-698 NLNGQT
+698 NQNGQT
-704 VTLYGI
+704 VTLYGV
-710 WNENTYNVVFNKN
+710 WKENTYNVVFNKN

-735 GTVANVTDALYDHTT
+735 GTVENVTDALYDHTT

-792 TCLSV
+792 TCLSA
-797 TKDSKGKITSEAKT
+797 TKDSEGKITGETKT

-822 YNITFDSNKETHV
+822 YNITFDSNKDTHV
-835 RKNNKD
+835 RKNSKENK
-841 GRDYSLTKSSETTQI
+841 DYSLTKSSETTQI

-861 ASQSQTFDKAA
+861 ASQSQTFDKAV

-893 NATVATWKDGNTAS
+893 NATAATWKDGNTAS

-953 PNQGGSSSV
+953 PNLGGSSSV
-962 KKAEDSVNRDGTG
+962 KKAEDSVNKDGIG

-992 KDATITYDVNTD
+992 KDATVTYDVNTD
-1004 EAVNID
+1004 DTVNID

-1022 WTKNAGANGIL
+1022 WTQNTGAHGIL

-1041 DGSHDNGAQTYYI
+1041 DGSHDNGKQTYYI
-1054 IQDTNDTVTA
+1054 VQDTDDTVTA
-1064 NYYMQS
+1064 NYYMQT
-1070 VVLPTPSRDGY
+1070 VTLPTPTRDGY

-1090 GCTDKVDGR
+1090 ACTDKVDGR
-1099 GPGGTKYPLD
+1099 GAGNSKYPLD

-1116 SEYQTRGNGGDTFR
+1116 AEYQTRGNGGDTFR
-1130 TGSDITIYARWQK
+1130 TDGNVTIYARWQK

-1152 QAFMQDD
+1152 QAFMQDENWFHPGD
-1159 NGTSEQKVMIRK
+1159 FSVMIRK
-1171 IDKTT
+1171 VDANTRQSLVEKNGESFVLGIYKGSVSERNLLYRLDTAKGIYQGNTDTIVQNKTT
-1176 KQPLTSVTINGKAS
+1176 DI
-1190 YFKLEV
+1190 
-1196 YKKSISSSN
+1196 
-1205 KVITIQTDTGVF
+1205 
-1217 DAGGNKLAGKTADAD
+1217 D
-1232 GWYDVSAYLT
+1232 GWYDITKLMKAVPGYDSAT
-1242 PGETYIVHESIAA
+1242 FIVHEISA
-1255 PGYSIAKDQTFV
+1255 PKGWSIAKDQSFNVSDSDAVITV
-1267 YTPNAATQ
+1267 KDEKYTPLGKN
-1275 ISVEDEIVHPGNTYF
+1275 YF
-1290 LKLDSHG
+1290 KKVDSQG
-1297 RLMSNVVFTLKDE
+1297 RTVSNVTFELQDVSDGNKVVWTG
-1310 TTGEIIKDFK
+1310 TT
-1320 TNRKGEF
+1320 NSKGTFDYEKNP
-1327 SAETDPV
+1327 D
-1334 TGKPTITMYNYCTAG
+1334 TGKYDISFYSFCKAG
-1349 HRYSLTE
+1349 HTYSLVE
-1356 KSAPAGFKLAA
+1356 KKAPEGFKLGNPVTFKVPAA
-1367 PVYFTMP
+1367 GTWTP
-1374 DDGSSPATITVE
+1374 DTIEYV
-1386 DTPKTAGKLQ
+1386 DNIASAKLKVR
-1396 IQKLN
+1396 KLN
-1401 HDDEPLAGAV
+1401 SDDKPLKGAV
-1411 FQLFTK
+1411 FQLYMK
-1417 DADGNLQPCYMKKST
+1417 DANGTLVPCYMDKTTLKWVEADGESDT
-1432 NEWTAEKGKSDDVVE
+1432 VSIMTA
-1447 MIGTTGDDGIV
+1447 TTDDDGNAY
-1458 TFKNLPV
+1458 FDGLPLR
-1465 NASYTGSEPD
+1465 ALFTGSEPD
-1475 FTKKYYLKEVQ
+1475 CTKSYYLKEIQ

-1491 SLLTDIMEI
+1491 SLLTDIAEI
-1500 RLPEDSDGQTFTY
+1500 RLPADGDGKTIEFTA
-1513 TVKDDSVTLTLEAGG
+1513 KDDSVTLTLEAGG
-1528 FGNPMIY
+1528 S
-1535 VGCGAIALLSVLDLI
+1535 GCYMYYGLGIVMTAIALCLAVY
-1550 RRRHITA
+1550 RRKKNI

>member
-1 MKVKRFFQKT
+1 MAIKQFFKKT
-11 KLRKIVLP
+11 KLRRLIIP
-19 VILLFMAIVGC
+19 VIVIFMAIVYF
-30 LTTSSA
+30 LTASSTA
-36 AINRN
+36 VNQKATGAIQNR
-41 MSESAVKN
+41 
-49 TPVSTKAIVQTEDE
+49 PVSTKAIIQTEDE

-98 VNETYANSENVTA
+98 VNETYANSENVTT
-111 NYDTIFKAAGN
+111 NYDTIFEAAGN
-122 GTFKKNINV
+122 GNFKKNINV

-162 VSEEY
+162 VSEDY

-293 ADGNKIKTSNFNA
+293 AAGNKIKTSNFNA

-367 DKKEHATSHAL
+367 DTKEHATSHAL

-421 KDKPFTIQYTTRQ
+421 KDKPFTIQYITRQ

-491 ANYYNEQVGAQ
+491 ANYYSEQLGAQ

-584 SSKNDSRTDYG
+584 SSKDDNKIDYG
-595 TKDTISPWFSSGDKI
+595 QKDSPSPWFSSGDKI

-665 GKQNDKLKS
+665 GPQNDKLKS

-686 TYMAMTW
+686 TYMAKTW
-693 DKVVG
+693 ADVVG

-704 VTLYGI
+704 VTLYGV
-710 WNENTYNVVFNKN
+710 WNQNTYDVVFNKN

-735 GTVANVTDALYDHTT
+735 GTVENVKNALYDDTK

-792 TCLSV
+792 TCLSA

-822 YNITFDSNKETHV
+822 YNITFDSNKDTHV

-841 GRDYSLTKSSETTQI
+841 NRDYSLTKSSETTQI

-861 ASQSQTFDKAA
+861 ASQSQTFDKAV

-940 PVKGSGKWNAAGD
+940 PVKGNGKWNAAGD

-992 KDATITYDVNTD
+992 KDATVTYDVNTD

-1022 WTKNAGANGIL
+1022 WTQNTGAHGIL

-1041 DGSHDNGAQTYYI
+1041 DGSHDNGKQTYYI
-1054 IQDTNDTVTA
+1054 VQDTDDTVSA
-1064 NYYMQS
+1064 NYYMQT
-1070 VVLPTPSRDGY
+1070 VTLPTPTREGY

-1090 GCTDKVDGR
+1090 TCTDKVDGR
-1099 GPGGTKYPLD
+1099 GAGNSKYPLD

-1116 SEYQTRGNGGDTFR
+1116 AEYQTRGNGGDTFR
-1130 TGSDITIYARWQK
+1130 TDGDVTIYARWQK

-1152 QAFMQDD
+1152 QVFVQDD
-1159 NGTSEQKVMIRK
+1159 NGNDTGTYLRK
-1171 IDKTT
+1171 IDAITLRPLKSITAPNGTKYGFTVGVYKNNVSDSNLVLKLVTDKGLYGKNGNFVAPVTT
-1176 KQPLTSVTINGKAS
+1176 DINGWYKIND
-1190 YFKLEV
+1190 YLEDGTK
-1196 YKKSISSSN
+1196 Y
-1205 KVITIQTDTGVF
+1205 VI
-1217 DAGGNKLAGKTADAD
+1217 
-1232 GWYDVSAYLT
+1232 
-1242 PGETYIVHESIAA
+1242 HEIEAA
-1255 PGYSIAKDQTFV
+1255 PGYVLAEDQIFV
-1267 YTPNAATQ
+1267 YNKSIPLQITVKDSKIYNDNGKVSITKYDEYSRVVANAKF
-1275 ISVEDEIVHPGNTYF
+1275 V
-1290 LKLDSHG
+1290 
-1297 RLMSNVVFTLKDE
+1297 LKDE
-1310 TTGEIIKDFK
+1310 TINQELMTFTSDENGVL
-1320 TNRKGEF
+1320 TNKL
-1327 SAETDPV
+1327 S
-1334 TGKPTITMYNYCTAG
+1334 NYLTAG
-1349 HRYSLTE
+1349 HRYGLYETKAPEGYGICDPIYFTAPSRNGETMDDIIVQE
-1356 KSAPAGFKLAA
+1356 KTKNAELQILKQDGKNNEPLEGARFKL
-1367 PVYFTMP
+1367 YMK
-1374 DDGSSPATITVE
+1374 DSD
-1386 DTPKTAGKLQ
+1386 GKLVECFM
-1396 IQKLN
+1396 N
-1401 HDDEPLAGAV
+1401 VETHEWV
-1411 FQLFTK
+1411 
-1417 DADGNLQPCYMKKST
+1417 DASKASDTVVPMELT
-1432 NEWTAEKGKSDDVVE
+1432 TDEKGLVS
-1447 MIGTTGDDGIV
+1447 
-1458 TFKNLPV
+1458 FKNLPLRA
-1465 NASYTGSEPD
+1465 NFTGTEPD
-1475 FTKKYYLKEVQ
+1475 FTKSYYVKEIV
-1486 APEGY
+1486 APQGY
-1491 SLLTDIMEI
+1491 NALPDIIEIKLPDDGSNVFRYVATD
-1500 RLPEDSDGQTFTY
+1500 D
-1513 TVKDDSVTLTLEAGG
+1513 TVVLTLEAGG
-1528 FGNPMIY
+1528 NGQNVMILLMSSIMLAVSLGY
-1535 VGCGAIALLSVLDLI
+1535 IALSI
-1550 RRRHITA
+1550 RKRRNA

>member
-1 MKVKRFFQKT
+1 MAIKQFFKKT
-11 KLRKIVLP
+11 KLRRLIIP
-19 VILLFMAIVGC
+19 VIVIFMAIVYF
-30 LTTSSA
+30 LTASSTA
-36 AINRN
+36 VNQKATGAIQNR
-41 MSESAVKN
+41 
-49 TPVSTKAIVQTEDE
+49 PVSTKAIIQTEDE

-98 VNETYANSENVTA
+98 VNETYANSENVTT
-111 NYDTIFKAAGN
+111 NYDTIFEAAGN
-122 GTFKKNINV
+122 GNFKKNINV

-162 VSEEY
+162 VSEDY

-293 ADGNKIKTSNFNA
+293 AAGNKIKTSNFNA

-367 DKKEHATSHAL
+367 DTKEHATSHAL

-992 KDATITYDVNTD
+992 KDATVTYDVNTD

-1022 WTKNAGANGIL
+1022 WTQNTGAHGIL

-1041 DGSHDNGAQTYYI
+1041 DGSHDNGKQTYYI
-1054 IQDTNDTVTA
+1054 VQDTDDTVSA
-1064 NYYMQS
+1064 NYYMQT
-1070 VVLPTPSRDGY
+1070 VTLPTPTREGY

-1090 GCTDKVDGR
+1090 TCTDKVDGR
-1099 GPGGTKYPLD
+1099 GAGNSKYPLD

-1116 SEYQTRGNGGDTFR
+1116 AEYQTRGNGGDTFR
-1130 TGSDITIYARWQK
+1130 TDGDVTIYARWQK

-1152 QAFMQDD
+1152 QAFVQDD
-1159 NGTSEQKVMIRK
+1159 NGNDTGTYLRK
-1171 IDKTT
+1171 IDATT
-1176 KQPLTSVTINGKAS
+1176 LQPLKHVILKGKK
-1190 YFKLEV
+1190 YGFTVGV
-1196 YKKSISSSN
+1196 YKNSVSDSN
-1205 KVITIQTDTGVF
+1205 LVLKLVTDKGLYGKNGNLVAPVTT
-1217 DAGGNKLAGKTADAD
+1217 DAN
-1232 GWYDVSAYLT
+1232 GWYKINDYLEDGT
-1242 PGETYIVHESIAA
+1242 KYIVHEIEAA
-1255 PGYSIAKDQTFV
+1255 PGYLLDKDQSFV
-1267 YTPNAATQ
+1267 YSKSTPLQITVKDEKLTHDGGDISITKYDEYSRVVANAK
-1275 ISVEDEIVHPGNTYF
+1275 F
-1290 LKLDSHG
+1290 L
-1297 RLMSNVVFTLKDE
+1297 LKDE
-1310 TTGEIIKDFK
+1310 TTNVEVA
-1320 TNRKGEF
+1320 TF
-1327 SAETDPV
+1327 SSDENGVLTD
-1334 TGKPTITMYNYCTAG
+1334 KLSRYITAG
-1349 HRYSLTE
+1349 HRYGLYETKAPEGYGICDPIYFTAPSRNGETMNDIVVQE
-1356 KSAPAGFKLAA
+1356 KTRNAELQILKQDGKNNEPLEGARFKL
-1367 PVYFTMP
+1367 YMK
-1374 DDGSSPATITVE
+1374 DG
-1386 DTPKTAGKLQ
+1386 DGKLVECFM
-1396 IQKLN
+1396 N
-1401 HDDEPLAGAV
+1401 AETHEWVDA
-1411 FQLFTK
+1411 TK
-1417 DADGNLQPCYMKKST
+1417 SSDTVVPMELTTD
-1432 NEWTAEKGKSDDVVE
+1432 EKGLVS
-1447 MIGTTGDDGIV
+1447 
-1458 TFKNLPV
+1458 FKNLPLRA
-1465 NASYTGSEPD
+1465 NFTGTEPD
-1475 FTKKYYLKEVQ
+1475 FTKSYYVKEIA
-1486 APEGY
+1486 APQGY
-1491 SLLTDIMEI
+1491 NALPDIIEIKLPDDGSNVFRYVATD
-1500 RLPEDSDGQTFTY
+1500 D
-1513 TVKDDSVTLTLEAGG
+1513 TVVLTLEAGG
-1528 FGNPMIY
+1528 NGQNVMILLMSSIMLAVSLGY
-1535 VGCGAIALLSVLDLI
+1535 IALSI
-1550 RRRHITA
+1550 RKRKNA